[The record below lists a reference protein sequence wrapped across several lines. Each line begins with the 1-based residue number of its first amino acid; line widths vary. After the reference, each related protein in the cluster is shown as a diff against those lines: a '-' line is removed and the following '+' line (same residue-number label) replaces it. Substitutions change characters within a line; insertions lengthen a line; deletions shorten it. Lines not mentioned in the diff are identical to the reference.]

1 MKKQIF
7 RLMTALVMMA
17 AAVVSIGCE
26 PEPDPEPEPVTPN
39 FPKLVEKAVKSGET
53 VTLSINPNM
62 AWKVSIPSSAAQ
74 YFSLAD
80 AAGQLSMSG
89 EAGAQQIKI
98 QVADLD
104 EFDTDRV
111 CEVSLAMGGK
121 TEVIAKLTRM
131 KLARTVNIYVA
142 EYDAANVDFKTT
154 DEGAYVYGTTPVTS
168 LDFLWHNEQYMHRIV
183 VETNFKWA
191 IGGELPA
198 WLDPSV
204 TTGEEGRTEVF
215 VRTVK
220 EAYPF
225 TAENFE
231 MVIND
236 FTNESAPVEAGK
248 LKLSMP
254 ACEAMCEISIS
265 PVLTF
270 NAEGHYFN
278 ASADSYIE
286 TGAIATMTAPKGAEL
301 YKIVKNNGY
310 LYASS
315 PAADWITITWDE
327 EWDAAADNAGV
338 WSRKFFVTTTPNEGA
353 EREGMLVA
361 LPRTLASKISDP
373 DYDLFNADGTALKA
387 EYEQYVVSTVK
398 QEAPAEAENKGV
410 IYANDI
416 ETMHAFTADFA
427 ELSAGS
433 WPWQGAWASIP
444 NAYKLTYRSNDSGDD
459 LIFSKPFSRYEIYG
473 FDGSYS
479 SPYDLSTCWITLEES
494 AAHKE
499 LTNGY
504 KVRMRLG
511 DDPANGLY
519 PNTQKGPE
527 GELDEATIVFY
538 DENNVAYALIY
549 CVLNPNYMYVPEVSG
564 EVKFTDPALAESLGA
579 KLERVVEGDP
589 DFSAENAGMG
599 VLQYRLTHTSA
610 NCSQAT
616 LQMPTYAEPNV
627 FTYASWLTSEL
638 KDGVTMVTMS
648 PTENKAKSHITY
660 HSAGGAMVVYLY
672 CVFEKAATE

>member
-1 MKKQIF
+1 MKKQII
-7 RLMTALVMMA
+7 RLMTAMVMCA
-17 AAVVSIGCE
+17 AAVLSIGCE
-26 PEPDPEPEPVTPN
+26 PEPDPEPEVTPN
-39 FPKLVEKAVKSGET
+39 FPKLVEKVVKSGET

-62 AWKVSIPSSAAQ
+62 AWKVSIPSSSAQ

-80 AAGQLSMSG
+80 AAGQLSMTG

-98 QVADLD
+98 KVAELE

-111 CEVSLAMGGK
+111 CEVALTMNGK
-121 TEVIAKLTRM
+121 TQTIAKLTRM
-131 KLARTVNIYVA
+131 KLARTVNVYLA
-142 EYDAANVDFKTT
+142 QYDEANIDFKT
-154 DEGAYVYGTTPVTS
+154 DAEGAYVYGSTPVQT
-168 LDFLWHNEQYMHRIV
+168 LDFLWHNEQYMHRVV

-204 TTGEEGRTEVF
+204 TSGEAGRTEVF

-225 TAENFE
+225 AAESVE
-231 MVIND
+231 LKIND
-236 FTNESAPVEAGK
+236 FTNESAPVEVSK
-248 LKLSMP
+248 LKVNMP
-254 ACEAMCEISIS
+254 ACEAVCEVSIS
-265 PVLTF
+265 PALTF

-278 ASADSYIE
+278 ASNDTYLE
-286 TGAIATMTAPKGAEL
+286 MGAIATMTAPKGAEL

-315 PAADWITITWDE
+315 PAADWITIEWEE
-327 EWDAAADNAGV
+327 EWDAAADKAGV
-338 WSRKFFVTTTPNEGA
+338 WSRKFFVATTPNEGA

-361 LPRTLASKISDP
+361 LPRTLASKVSDP

-387 EYEQYVVSTVK
+387 EYEQYVVSTIK

-427 ELSAGS
+427 ELAAGA
-433 WPWQGAWASIP
+433 WPWQGAWAQIP

-473 FDGSYS
+473 FDGAYS
-479 SPYDLSTCWITLEES
+479 STYDLSTCWITIEKS
-494 AAHKE
+494 ASHKE

-511 DDPANGLY
+511 DDPANGLF
-519 PNTQKGPE
+519 PNTQAGFD
-527 GELDEATIVFY
+527 GENEATIVFY
-538 DENNVAYALIY
+538 DENNEAYALIY
-549 CVLNPNYMYVPEVSG
+549 CVLDPNYMYVPEVSG
-564 EVKFTDPALAESLGA
+564 EVKFADPTLAESLGA
-579 KLERVVEGDP
+579 KLEKVVEGDP
-589 DFSAENAGMG
+589 DFSAENNYMG
-599 VLQYRLTHTSA
+599 VLQYRLIHTSA
-610 NCSQAT
+610 MGAQA
-616 LQMPTYAEPNV
+616 LLLMPSYNQSFCYPSG
-627 FTYASWLTSEL
+627 SWLSTQQVE
-638 KDGVTMVTMS
+638 GGTQVIMT
-648 PTENKAKSHITY
+648 PEENYAKGHITF
-660 HSAGGAMVVYLY
+660 HAGNDVVVYLY
-672 CVFEKAATE
+672 CVFNYTE

>member
-1 MKKQIF
+1 MKKQII
-7 RLMTALVMMA
+7 RLMTAMVMCA
-17 AAVVSIGCE
+17 AAVLSIGCE
-26 PEPDPEPEPVTPN
+26 PEPDPEPEVTPN
-39 FPKLVEKAVKSGET
+39 FPKLVEKVVKSGET

-62 AWKVSIPSSAAQ
+62 AWKVSIPSSSAQ

-80 AAGQLSMSG
+80 AAGQLSMTG

-98 QVADLD
+98 KVAELD

-111 CEVSLAMGGK
+111 CEVALTMNGK
-121 TEVIAKLTRM
+121 TQTIAKLTRM
-131 KLARTVNIYVA
+131 KLARTVNVYLA
-142 EYDAANVDFKTT
+142 QYDEANIDFKT
-154 DEGAYVYGTTPVTS
+154 DAEGAYVYGSTPVQT
-168 LDFLWHNEQYMHRIV
+168 LDFLWHNEQYMHRV
-183 VETNFKWA
+183 VIETNFKWA

-204 TTGEEGRTEVF
+204 TSGEAGRTEVF

-225 TAENFE
+225 AAESVE
-231 MVIND
+231 LKIND
-236 FTNESAPVEAGK
+236 FTNESAPVEVSK
-248 LKLSMP
+248 LKVNMP
-254 ACEAMCEISIS
+254 ACEAVCEVSIS
-265 PVLTF
+265 PALTF

-278 ASADSYIE
+278 ASNDTYLE
-286 TGAIATMTAPKGAEL
+286 MGAIATMNAPKGAEL

-315 PAADWITITWDE
+315 PAADWITIEWEE
-327 EWDAAADNAGV
+327 EWDAAADKAGV
-338 WSRKFFVTTTPNEGA
+338 WSRKFFVSTTPNEGA

-361 LPRTLASKISDP
+361 LPRTLASKVSDP

-387 EYEQYVVSTVK
+387 EYEQYVVSTIK

-427 ELSAGS
+427 ELAAGA
-433 WPWQGAWASIP
+433 WPWQGAWAQIP

-473 FDGSYS
+473 FDGAYS
-479 SPYDLSTCWITLEES
+479 STYDLSTCWITIEKS
-494 AAHKE
+494 ASHKE

-519 PNTQKGPE
+519 PNTQAGYD
-527 GELDEATIVFY
+527 GENEATIVFY
-538 DENNVAYALIY
+538 DENNEAYALIY
-549 CVLNPNYMYVPEVSG
+549 CVLDPNYMYVPEVSG
-564 EVKFTDPALAESLGA
+564 EVKFADPALAESLGA
-579 KLERVVEGDP
+579 KLEKVVEGDP
-589 DFSAENAGMG
+589 DFSAENNYMG

-610 NCSQAT
+610 MGAQA
-616 LQMPTYAEPNV
+616 LLLMPSYNQSFCYPSG
-627 FTYASWLTSEL
+627 SWLSTQQVE
-638 KDGVTMVTMS
+638 GGTQVIMT
-648 PTENKAKSHITY
+648 PEENYAKGHITF
-660 HSAGGAMVVYLY
+660 HAGNDVVVYLY
-672 CVFEKAATE
+672 CVFNYTE

>member
-1 MKKQIF
+1 MKKQII
-7 RLMTALVMMA
+7 RLMTAMVMCA
-17 AAVVSIGCE
+17 AAVLSIGCE
-26 PEPDPEPEPVTPN
+26 PEPEPEPEVTPN
-39 FPKLVEKAVKSGET
+39 FPKLVEKVVKSGET

-62 AWKVSIPSSAAQ
+62 AWKVSIPSSSAQ

-80 AAGQLSMSG
+80 AAGQLSMTG

-98 QVADLD
+98 KVAELD

-111 CEVSLAMGGK
+111 CEVALTMNGK
-121 TEVIAKLTRM
+121 TQTIAKLTRM
-131 KLARTVNIYVA
+131 KLARTVNVYLA
-142 EYDAANVDFKTT
+142 QYDEANIDFKT
-154 DEGAYVYGTTPVTS
+154 DAEGAYVYGSTPVQT
-168 LDFLWHNEQYMHRIV
+168 LDFLWHNEQYMHRVV

-204 TTGEEGRTEVF
+204 TSGEAGRTEVF

-225 TAENFE
+225 AAESVE
-231 MVIND
+231 LKIND
-236 FTNESAPVEAGK
+236 FTNESAPVEVSK
-248 LKLSMP
+248 LKVNMP
-254 ACEAMCEISIS
+254 ACEAVCEVSIS
-265 PVLTF
+265 PALTF

-278 ASADSYIE
+278 ASNDTYLE
-286 TGAIATMTAPKGAEL
+286 MGAIATMNAPKGAEL

-315 PAADWITITWDE
+315 PAADWITIEWEE
-327 EWDAAADNAGV
+327 EWDAAADKAGV
-338 WSRKFFVTTTPNEGA
+338 WSRKFFVSTTPNEGA
-353 EREGMLVA
+353 VREGMLVA
-361 LPRTLASKISDP
+361 LPRTLASKVSDP

-387 EYEQYVVSTVK
+387 EYEQYVVSTIK

-427 ELSAGS
+427 ELAAGA
-433 WPWQGAWASIP
+433 WPWQNAWAQIP

-473 FDGSYS
+473 FDGAYS
-479 SPYDLSTCWITLEES
+479 STYDLSTCWITIEKS
-494 AAHKE
+494 ASHKE

-511 DDPANGLY
+511 DDPANGLF
-519 PNTQKGPE
+519 PNTQAGFD
-527 GELDEATIVFY
+527 GENEATIVFY
-538 DENNVAYALIY
+538 DENNEAYALIY
-549 CVLNPNYMYVPEVSG
+549 CVLDPNYMYVPEVSG
-564 EVKFTDPALAESLGA
+564 EVKFADPALAESLGA
-579 KLERVVEGDP
+579 KLEKVVEGDP
-589 DFSAENAGMG
+589 DFSAENNYMG

-610 NCSQAT
+610 MGAQA
-616 LQMPTYAEPNV
+616 LLLMPSYNQSFCYPSG
-627 FTYASWLTSEL
+627 SWLSTQQVE
-638 KDGVTMVTMS
+638 GGTQVIMS
-648 PTENKAKSHITY
+648 PEENYAKGHITF
-660 HSAGGAMVVYLY
+660 HAGNDVVVYLY
-672 CVFEKAATE
+672 CVFNYTE

>member
-1 MKKQIF
+1 MKKQII
-7 RLMTALVMMA
+7 RLMTAMVMCA
-17 AAVVSIGCE
+17 AAVLSIGCE
-26 PEPDPEPEPVTPN
+26 PEPDPEPEVTPN
-39 FPKLVEKAVKSGET
+39 FPKLVEKVVKSGET

-62 AWKVSIPSSAAQ
+62 AWKVSIPSSSAQ

-80 AAGQLSMSG
+80 AAGQLSMTG

-98 QVADLD
+98 KVAELD

-111 CEVSLAMGGK
+111 CEVALTMNGK
-121 TEVIAKLTRM
+121 TQTIAKLTRM
-131 KLARTVNIYVA
+131 KLARTVNVYLA
-142 EYDAANVDFKTT
+142 QYDEANIDFKT
-154 DEGAYVYGTTPVTS
+154 DAEGAYVYGSTPVQT
-168 LDFLWHNEQYMHRIV
+168 LDFLWHNEQYMHRVV

-204 TTGEEGRTEVF
+204 TSGEAGRTEVF

-225 TAENFE
+225 AAESVE
-231 MVIND
+231 LKIND
-236 FTNESAPVEAGK
+236 FTNESAPVEVSK
-248 LKLSMP
+248 LKVNMP
-254 ACEAMCEISIS
+254 ACEAVCEVSIS
-265 PVLTF
+265 PALTF

-278 ASADSYIE
+278 ASNDTYLE
-286 TGAIATMTAPKGAEL
+286 MGAIATMNAPKGAEL

-315 PAADWITITWDE
+315 PAADWITIEWEE
-327 EWDAAADNAGV
+327 EWDAAADKAGV
-338 WSRKFFVTTTPNEGA
+338 WSRKFFVSTTPNEGA

-361 LPRTLASKISDP
+361 LPRTLASKVSDP

-387 EYEQYVVSTVK
+387 EYEQYVVSTIK

-427 ELSAGS
+427 ELAAGA

-473 FDGSYS
+473 FDGAYS
-479 SPYDLSTCWITLEES
+479 STYDLSTCWITIEKS
-494 AAHKE
+494 ASHKE
-499 LTNGY
+499 LPNGY

-519 PNTQKGPE
+519 PNTQAGFD
-527 GELDEATIVFY
+527 GENEATIVFY
-538 DENNVAYALIY
+538 DENNEAYALIY
-549 CVLNPNYMYVPEVSG
+549 CVLDPNYMYVPEVSG
-564 EVKFTDPALAESLGA
+564 EVKFADPALAESLGA
-579 KLERVVEGDP
+579 KLEKVVEGDP
-589 DFSAENAGMG
+589 DFSAENNYMG

-610 NCSQAT
+610 MGAQA
-616 LQMPTYAEPNV
+616 LLLMPSYNQSFCYPSG
-627 FTYASWLTSEL
+627 SWLSTQQVE
-638 KDGVTMVTMS
+638 GGTQVIMT
-648 PTENKAKSHITY
+648 PEENYAKGHITF
-660 HSAGGAMVVYLY
+660 HAGNDVVVYLY
-672 CVFEKAATE
+672 CVFNYTE

>member
-1 MKKQIF
+1 MKKQII
-7 RLMTALVMMA
+7 RLMTAMVMCA
-17 AAVVSIGCE
+17 AAVLSIGCE
-26 PEPDPEPEPVTPN
+26 PEPDPEPEVTPN
-39 FPKLVEKAVKSGET
+39 FPKLVEKVVKSGET

-62 AWKVSIPSSAAQ
+62 AWKVSIPSSSAQ

-80 AAGQLSMSG
+80 AAGQLSMTG

-98 QVADLD
+98 KVAELD

-111 CEVSLAMGGK
+111 CEVALTMNGK
-121 TEVIAKLTRM
+121 TQTIAKLTRM
-131 KLARTVNIYVA
+131 KLARTVNVYLA
-142 EYDAANVDFKTT
+142 QYDEANIDFKT
-154 DEGAYVYGTTPVTS
+154 DAEGAYVYGSTPVQT
-168 LDFLWHNEQYMHRIV
+168 LDFLWHNEQYMHRVV

-204 TTGEEGRTEVF
+204 TSGEAGRTEVF

-225 TAENFE
+225 AAESVE
-231 MVIND
+231 LKIND
-236 FTNESAPVEAGK
+236 FTNESAPVEVSK
-248 LKLSMP
+248 LKVNMP
-254 ACEAMCEISIS
+254 ACEAVCEVSIS
-265 PVLTF
+265 PALTF

-278 ASADSYIE
+278 ASNDTYLE
-286 TGAIATMTAPKGAEL
+286 MGAIATMTAPKGAEL

-315 PAADWITITWDE
+315 PASDWINIEWEE
-327 EWDAAADNAGV
+327 EWDAAADKAGV
-338 WSRKFFVTTTPNEGA
+338 WSRKFFVSTTPNEGP

-361 LPRTLASKISDP
+361 LPRTLASNVSDP

-387 EYEQYVVSTVK
+387 EYEQYVVSTIK

-427 ELSAGS
+427 ELAAGA
-433 WPWQGAWASIP
+433 WPWQNAWAKIP

-459 LIFSKPFSRYEIYG
+459 LIISKPFSRYEIYG

-479 SPYDLSTCWITLEES
+479 SPYDQSTCWITLEKS
-494 AAHKE
+494 AEYKE

-511 DDPANGLY
+511 DDAENGLY
-519 PNTQKGPE
+519 PNTQAGPD
-527 GELDEATIVFY
+527 GENEATIVFY

-549 CVLNPNYMYVPEVSG
+549 CVLDPNYMYVPEVSG
-564 EVKFTDPALAESLGA
+564 EVKFADPAAAESYGA
-579 KLERVVEGDP
+579 KLEKIVEGDP
-589 DFSAENAGMG
+589 DFSAENNYMG
-599 VLQYRLTHTSA
+599 ILQYRLTHTSA
-610 NCSQAT
+610 MGAQA
-616 LQMPTYAEPNV
+616 LLLMPSYTMSFCYPSE
-627 FTYASWLTSEL
+627 SWLSTQVV
-638 KDGVTMVTMS
+638 DGATQVVMT
-648 PTENKAKSHITY
+648 PDEDQAKGHITF
-660 HSAGGAMVVYLY
+660 HAGNDVVVYLY
-672 CVFEKAATE
+672 CVFNYTE

>member
-1 MKKQIF
+1 MKKQII
-7 RLMTALVMMA
+7 RLMTAMVMCA
-17 AAVVSIGCE
+17 AAVLSIGCE
-26 PEPDPEPEPVTPN
+26 PEPDPEPEVTPN
-39 FPKLVEKAVKSGET
+39 FPKLVEKVVKSGET

-62 AWKVSIPSSAAQ
+62 AWKVSIPSSSAQ

-80 AAGQLSMSG
+80 AAGQLSMTG

-98 QVADLD
+98 KVADQD

-111 CEVSLAMGGK
+111 CEVSLTMDGK
-121 TEVIAKLTRM
+121 TQTIAKLTRM
-131 KLARTVNIYVA
+131 KLARTVNVYLA
-142 EYDAANVDFKTT
+142 QYDEANIDFKT
-154 DEGAYVYGTTPVTS
+154 DAEGAYVYGSTPVQT
-168 LDFLWHNEQYMHRIV
+168 LDFLWHNEQYMHRVV

-204 TTGEEGRTEVF
+204 TSGEAGRTEVF

-225 TAENFE
+225 AAESVE
-231 MVIND
+231 LKIND
-236 FTNESAPVEAGK
+236 FTNESAPVEVSK
-248 LKLSMP
+248 LKVNMP
-254 ACEAMCEISIS
+254 ACEAVCEVSIS
-265 PVLTF
+265 PALTF

-278 ASADSYIE
+278 ASNDTYLE
-286 TGAIATMTAPKGAEL
+286 MGAIATMTAPKGAEL
-301 YKIVKNNGY
+301 YKIAKNNGY

-315 PAADWITITWDE
+315 PAADWITIEWEE
-327 EWDAAADNAGV
+327 EWDAAADKAGV
-338 WSRKFFVTTTPNEGA
+338 WSRKFFVATTPNEGA

-361 LPRTLASKISDP
+361 LPRTLASKVSDP

-387 EYEQYVVSTVK
+387 EYEQYVVSTIK

-427 ELSAGS
+427 ELAAGA
-433 WPWQGAWASIP
+433 WPWQNAWASIP

-473 FDGSYS
+473 LNGAS
-479 SPYDLSTCWITLEES
+479 SSTYDLSTCWITIEKS
-494 AAHKE
+494 ASHKE

-511 DDPANGLY
+511 DDPANGLF
-519 PNTQKGPE
+519 PNTQAGSD
-527 GELDEATIVFY
+527 GENEATIVFY
-538 DENNVAYALIY
+538 DENNEAYALIY
-549 CVLNPNYMYVPEVSG
+549 CVLDPNYMYVPEVSG
-564 EVKFTDPALAESLGA
+564 EVKFADPALAESLGA
-579 KLERVVEGDP
+579 KLEKIVEGDP
-589 DFSAENAGMG
+589 DFSAENNYMG

-610 NCSQAT
+610 MGAQA
-616 LQMPTYAEPNV
+616 LLLMPSYNQSFCYPSG
-627 FTYASWLTSEL
+627 SWLSTQQVE
-638 KDGVTMVTMS
+638 GGTQVIMT
-648 PTENKAKSHITY
+648 PEENYAKGHITF
-660 HSAGGAMVVYLY
+660 HAGNDVVVYLY
-672 CVFEKAATE
+672 CVFNYTE

>member
-1 MKKQIF
+1 MKKQII
-7 RLMTALVMMA
+7 RLMTAMVMCA
-17 AAVVSIGCE
+17 AAVLSIGCE
-26 PEPDPEPEPVTPN
+26 PEPEPEPEVTPN
-39 FPKLVEKAVKSGET
+39 FPKLVEKVVKSGET

-62 AWKVSIPSSAAQ
+62 AWKVSIPSSSAQ

-80 AAGQLSMSG
+80 AAGQLSMTG

-98 QVADLD
+98 KVAELD

-111 CEVSLAMGGK
+111 CEVALTMNGK
-121 TEVIAKLTRM
+121 TQTIAKLTRM
-131 KLARTVNIYVA
+131 KLARTVNVYLA
-142 EYDAANVDFKTT
+142 QYDEANIDFKT
-154 DEGAYVYGTTPVTS
+154 DAEGAYVYGSTPVQT
-168 LDFLWHNEQYMHRIV
+168 LDFLWHNEQYMHRVV

-204 TTGEEGRTEVF
+204 TSGEAGRTEVF

-225 TAENFE
+225 AAESVE
-231 MVIND
+231 LKIND
-236 FTNESAPVEAGK
+236 FTNESAPVEVSK
-248 LKLSMP
+248 LKVNMP
-254 ACEAMCEISIS
+254 ACEAVCEVSIS
-265 PVLTF
+265 PALTF

-278 ASADSYIE
+278 ASNDTYLE
-286 TGAIATMTAPKGAEL
+286 MGAIATMNAPKGAEL

-315 PAADWITITWDE
+315 PAADWITIEWEE
-327 EWDAAADNAGV
+327 EWDAAADKAGV
-338 WSRKFFVTTTPNEGA
+338 WSRKFFVSTTPNEGA

-361 LPRTLASKISDP
+361 LPRTLASNVSDP

-387 EYEQYVVSTVK
+387 EYEQYVVSTIK

-427 ELSAGS
+427 ELAAGA
-433 WPWQGAWASIP
+433 WPWQGAWAQIP

-473 FDGSYS
+473 FDGAYS
-479 SPYDLSTCWITLEES
+479 STYDLSTCWITIEKS
-494 AAHKE
+494 ASHKE

-519 PNTQKGPE
+519 PNTQAGFD
-527 GELDEATIVFY
+527 GENEATIVFY
-538 DENNVAYALIY
+538 DENNEAYALIY
-549 CVLNPNYMYVPEVSG
+549 CVLDPNYMYVPEVSG
-564 EVKFTDPALAESLGA
+564 EVKFADPALAESLGA
-579 KLERVVEGDP
+579 KLEKVVEGDP
-589 DFSAENAGMG
+589 DFSAENNYMG

-610 NCSQAT
+610 MGAQA
-616 LQMPTYAEPNV
+616 LLLMPSYNQSFCYPSG
-627 FTYASWLTSEL
+627 SWLSTQQVE
-638 KDGVTMVTMS
+638 GGTQVIMT
-648 PTENKAKSHITY
+648 PEENYAKGHITF
-660 HSAGGAMVVYLY
+660 HAGNDVVVYLY
-672 CVFEKAATE
+672 CVFNYTE

>member
-1 MKKQIF
+1 MKKQII
-7 RLMTALVMMA
+7 RLMTAMVMCA
-17 AAVVSIGCE
+17 AAVLSIGCE
-26 PEPDPEPEPVTPN
+26 PEPDPEPEVTPN
-39 FPKLVEKAVKSGET
+39 FPKLVEKVVKSGET

-62 AWKVSIPSSAAQ
+62 AWKVSIPSSSAQ

-80 AAGQLSMSG
+80 AAGQLSMTG

-98 QVADLD
+98 KVAELD

-111 CEVSLAMGGK
+111 CEVALTMNGK
-121 TEVIAKLTRM
+121 TQTIAKLTRM
-131 KLARTVNIYVA
+131 KLARTVNVYLA
-142 EYDAANVDFKTT
+142 QYDEANIDFKT
-154 DEGAYVYGTTPVTS
+154 DAEGAYVYGSTS
-168 LDFLWHNEQYMHRIV
+168 VQTLDFLWHNEQYMHRVV

-204 TTGEEGRTEVF
+204 TSGEAGRTEVF

-225 TAENFE
+225 AAESVE
-231 MVIND
+231 LKIND
-236 FTNESAPVEAGK
+236 FTNESAPVEVSK
-248 LKLSMP
+248 LKVNMP
-254 ACEAMCEISIS
+254 ACEAVCEVSIS
-265 PVLTF
+265 PALTF

-278 ASADSYIE
+278 ASNDTYLE
-286 TGAIATMTAPKGAEL
+286 MGAIATMTAPKGAEL

-315 PAADWITITWDE
+315 PAADWITIEWEE
-327 EWDAAADNAGV
+327 EWDAAADKAGV
-338 WSRKFFVTTTPNEGA
+338 WSRKFFVSTTPNEGA

-361 LPRTLASKISDP
+361 LPRTLASKVSDP

-387 EYEQYVVSTVK
+387 EYEQYVVSTIK

-427 ELSAGS
+427 ELAAGA
-433 WPWQGAWASIP
+433 WPWQNAWAQIP

-473 FDGSYS
+473 FDGAS
-479 SPYDLSTCWITLEES
+479 SSTYDLSTCWITIEES
-494 AAHKE
+494 ASHKE

-511 DDPANGLY
+511 DDPANGLF
-519 PNTQKGPE
+519 PNTQAGFD
-527 GELDEATIVFY
+527 GENEATIVFY
-538 DENNVAYALIY
+538 DENDEAYALIY
-549 CVLNPNYMYVPEVSG
+549 CVLDPNYMYVPEVTG
-564 EVKFTDPALAESLGA
+564 EVKFADPALAESLGA
-579 KLERVVEGDP
+579 KLEKVVEGDP
-589 DFSAENAGMG
+589 DFSAENNYMG

-610 NCSQAT
+610 MSAQA
-616 LQMPTYAEPNV
+616 LLLMPSYNQSFCYPSG
-627 FTYASWLTSEL
+627 SWLSTQQVE
-638 KDGVTMVTMS
+638 GGTQVIMT
-648 PTENKAKSHITY
+648 PEENYAKGHITF
-660 HSAGGAMVVYLY
+660 HAGNDVVVYLY
-672 CVFEKAATE
+672 CVFNYTE

>member
-1 MKKQIF
+1 MKKQII
-7 RLMTALVMMA
+7 RLMTAMVMCA
-17 AAVVSIGCE
+17 AAVLSIGCE
-26 PEPDPEPEPVTPN
+26 PEPDPEPEVTPN
-39 FPKLVEKAVKSGET
+39 FPKLVEKVVKSGET

-62 AWKVSIPSSAAQ
+62 AWKVSIPSSSAQ

-80 AAGQLSMSG
+80 AAGQLSMTG

-98 QVADLD
+98 KVAELD

-111 CEVSLAMGGK
+111 CEVALTMNGK
-121 TEVIAKLTRM
+121 TQTIAKLTRM
-131 KLARTVNIYVA
+131 KLARTVNVYLA
-142 EYDAANVDFKTT
+142 QYDEANIDFKT
-154 DEGAYVYGTTPVTS
+154 DAEGAYVYGSTPVQT
-168 LDFLWHNEQYMHRIV
+168 LDFLWHNEQYMHRVV

-204 TTGEEGRTEVF
+204 TSGEAGRTEVF

-225 TAENFE
+225 AAESVE
-231 MVIND
+231 LKIND
-236 FTNESAPVEAGK
+236 FTNESAPVEVSK
-248 LKLSMP
+248 LKVNMP
-254 ACEAMCEISIS
+254 ACEAVCEVSIS
-265 PVLTF
+265 PALTF

-278 ASADSYIE
+278 ASNDTYLE
-286 TGAIATMTAPKGAEL
+286 MGAIATMNAPKGAEL

-315 PAADWITITWDE
+315 PAADWITIEWEE
-327 EWDAAADNAGV
+327 EWDAAADKAGV
-338 WSRKFFVTTTPNEGA
+338 WSRKFFVSTTPNEGA

-361 LPRTLASKISDP
+361 LPRTLASKVSDP

-387 EYEQYVVSTVK
+387 EYEQYVVSTIK

-427 ELSAGS
+427 ELAAGA
-433 WPWQGAWASIP
+433 WPWQNAWAQIP

-473 FDGSYS
+473 FDGAYS
-479 SPYDLSTCWITLEES
+479 STYDLSTCWITIEKS
-494 AAHKE
+494 ASHKE

-511 DDPANGLY
+511 DDAENGLY
-519 PNTQKGPE
+519 PNTQAGPD
-527 GELDEATIVFY
+527 GENEATIVFY

-549 CVLNPNYMYVPEVSG
+549 CVLDPNYMYVPEVSG
-564 EVKFTDPALAESLGA
+564 EVKFADPALAESLGA
-579 KLERVVEGDP
+579 KLEKVVEGDP
-589 DFSAENAGMG
+589 DFSAENNYMG

-610 NCSQAT
+610 MGAQA
-616 LQMPTYAEPNV
+616 LLLMPSYNQSFCYPSG
-627 FTYASWLTSEL
+627 SWLSTQQVE
-638 KDGVTMVTMS
+638 GGTQVIMS
-648 PTENKAKSHITY
+648 PEENYAKGHITF
-660 HSAGGAMVVYLY
+660 HAGNDVVVYLY
-672 CVFEKAATE
+672 CVFNYTE

>member
-1 MKKQIF
+1 MKKQII
-7 RLMTALVMMA
+7 RLMTAMVMCA
-17 AAVVSIGCE
+17 AAVLSIGCE
-26 PEPDPEPEPVTPN
+26 PEPEPEVTPN
-39 FPKLVEKAVKSGET
+39 FPKLVEKVVKSGET

-62 AWKVSIPSSAAQ
+62 AWKVSIPSSSAQ

-80 AAGQLSMSG
+80 AAGQLSMTG

-98 QVADLD
+98 KVAELD

-111 CEVSLAMGGK
+111 CEVALTMNGK
-121 TEVIAKLTRM
+121 TQTIAKLTRM
-131 KLARTVNIYVA
+131 KLARTVNVYLA
-142 EYDAANVDFKTT
+142 QYDEANIDFKT
-154 DEGAYVYGTTPVTS
+154 DAEGAYVYGSTPVQT
-168 LDFLWHNEQYMHRIV
+168 LDFLWHNEQYMHRVV

-204 TTGEEGRTEVF
+204 TSGEAGRTEVF

-225 TAENFE
+225 AAESVE
-231 MVIND
+231 LKIND
-236 FTNESAPVEAGK
+236 FTNESAPVEVSK
-248 LKLSMP
+248 LKVNMP
-254 ACEAMCEISIS
+254 ACEAVCEVSIS
-265 PVLTF
+265 PALTF

-278 ASADSYIE
+278 ASNDTYLE
-286 TGAIATMTAPKGAEL
+286 MGAIATMTAPKGAEL

-315 PAADWITITWDE
+315 PAADWISIEWEE
-327 EWDAAADNAGV
+327 EWDAAADKAGV
-338 WSRKFFVTTTPNEGA
+338 WSRKFFVSTTPNEGA
-353 EREGMLVA
+353 VREGMLVA
-361 LPRTLASKISDP
+361 LPRTLASKVSDP

-387 EYEQYVVSTVK
+387 EYEQYVVSTIK

-427 ELSAGS
+427 ELAAGA
-433 WPWQGAWASIP
+433 WPWQNAWAQIP

-473 FDGSYS
+473 FDGVYGST
-479 SPYDLSTCWITLEES
+479 YDLSTCWITIEKS
-494 AAHKE
+494 ASHKE

-519 PNTQKGPE
+519 PNTQAGFD
-527 GELDEATIVFY
+527 GENEATIVFY
-538 DENNVAYALIY
+538 DENNEAYALIY
-549 CVLNPNYMYVPEVSG
+549 CVLDPNYMYVPEVSG
-564 EVKFTDPALAESLGA
+564 EVKFADPALAESLGA
-579 KLERVVEGDP
+579 KLEKVVEGDP
-589 DFSAENAGMG
+589 DFSAENNYMG

-610 NCSQAT
+610 MGAQA
-616 LQMPTYAEPNV
+616 LLLMPSYNQSFCYPSG
-627 FTYASWLTSEL
+627 SWLSTQQVE
-638 KDGVTMVTMS
+638 GGTQVIMT
-648 PTENKAKSHITY
+648 PEENYAKGHITF
-660 HSAGGAMVVYLY
+660 HAGNDVVVYLY
-672 CVFEKAATE
+672 CVFNYTE

>member
-1 MKKQIF
+1 MKKQII
-7 RLMTALVMMA
+7 RLMTAMVMCA
-17 AAVVSIGCE
+17 AAVLSIGCE
-26 PEPDPEPEPVTPN
+26 PEPDPEPEVTPN
-39 FPKLVEKAVKSGET
+39 FPKLVEKVVKSGET

-62 AWKVSIPSSAAQ
+62 AWKVSIPSSSAQ

-80 AAGQLSMSG
+80 AAGQLSMTG

-98 QVADLD
+98 KVAELD

-111 CEVSLAMGGK
+111 CEVALTMNGK
-121 TEVIAKLTRM
+121 TQTIAKLTRM
-131 KLARTVNIYVA
+131 KLARTVNVYLA
-142 EYDAANVDFKTT
+142 QYDEANIDFKT
-154 DEGAYVYGTTPVTS
+154 DAEGAYVYGSTPVQT
-168 LDFLWHNEQYMHRIV
+168 LDFLWHNEQYMHRVV

-204 TTGEEGRTEVF
+204 TSGEAGRTEVF

-225 TAENFE
+225 AAESVE
-231 MVIND
+231 LKIND
-236 FTNESAPVEAGK
+236 FTNESAPVEVSK
-248 LKLSMP
+248 LKVNMP
-254 ACEAMCEISIS
+254 ACEAVCEVSIS
-265 PVLTF
+265 PALTF

-278 ASADSYIE
+278 ASNDTYLE
-286 TGAIATMTAPKGAEL
+286 MGAIATMTAPKGAEL

-315 PAADWITITWDE
+315 PAADWITIEWEE
-327 EWDAAADNAGV
+327 EWDAAADKAGV
-338 WSRKFFVTTTPNEGA
+338 WSRKFFVSTTPNEGA

-361 LPRTLASKISDP
+361 LPRTLASKVSDP

-387 EYEQYVVSTVK
+387 EYEQYVVSTIK

-427 ELSAGS
+427 ELAAGA
-433 WPWQGAWASIP
+433 WPWQGAWAQIP

-479 SPYDLSTCWITLEES
+479 SPYDQSTCWITIEKS
-494 AAHKE
+494 ASHKE

-519 PNTQKGPE
+519 PNTQAGFD
-527 GELDEATIVFY
+527 GENEATIVFY
-538 DENNVAYALIY
+538 DENNEAYALIY
-549 CVLNPNYMYVPEVSG
+549 CVLDPNYMYVPEVSG
-564 EVKFTDPALAESLGA
+564 EVKFADPALAESLGA
-579 KLERVVEGDP
+579 KLEKVVEGDP
-589 DFSAENAGMG
+589 DFSAENNYMG

-610 NCSQAT
+610 MGAQA
-616 LQMPTYAEPNV
+616 LLLMPSYNQSFCYPSG
-627 FTYASWLTSEL
+627 SWLSTQQVE
-638 KDGVTMVTMS
+638 GGTQVIMT
-648 PTENKAKSHITY
+648 PEENYAKGHITF
-660 HSAGGAMVVYLY
+660 HAGNDVVVYLY
-672 CVFEKAATE
+672 CVFNYTE

>member
-1 MKKQIF
+1 MKKQII
-7 RLMTALVMMA
+7 RLMTAMVMCA
-17 AAVVSIGCE
+17 AAVLSIGCE
-26 PEPDPEPEPVTPN
+26 PEPDPEPEVTPN
-39 FPKLVEKAVKSGET
+39 FPKLVEKVVKSGET

-62 AWKVSIPSSAAQ
+62 AWKVSIPSSSAQ

-80 AAGQLSMSG
+80 AAGQLSMTG

-98 QVADLD
+98 KVAELD

-111 CEVSLAMGGK
+111 CEVALTMNGK
-121 TEVIAKLTRM
+121 TQTIAKLTRM
-131 KLARTVNIYVA
+131 KLARTVNVYLA
-142 EYDAANVDFKTT
+142 QYDEANIDFKT
-154 DEGAYVYGTTPVTS
+154 DAEGAYVYGSTPVQT
-168 LDFLWHNEQYMHRIV
+168 LDFLWHNEQYMHRVV

-204 TTGEEGRTEVF
+204 TSGEAGRTEVF

-225 TAENFE
+225 AAESVE
-231 MVIND
+231 LKIND
-236 FTNESAPVEAGK
+236 FTNESAPVEVSK
-248 LKLSMP
+248 LKVNMP
-254 ACEAMCEISIS
+254 ACEAVCEVSIS
-265 PVLTF
+265 PALTF

-278 ASADSYIE
+278 ASNDTYLE
-286 TGAIATMTAPKGAEL
+286 MGAIATMTAPKGAEL
-301 YKIVKNNGY
+301 YKIAKNNGY

-315 PAADWITITWDE
+315 PAADWITIEWEE
-327 EWDAAADNAGV
+327 EWDAAADKAGV
-338 WSRKFFVTTTPNEGA
+338 WSRKFFVSTTPNEGA

-361 LPRTLASKISDP
+361 LPRTLASKVSDP

-387 EYEQYVVSTVK
+387 EYEQYVVSSIK

-427 ELSAGS
+427 ELAAGA
-433 WPWQGAWASIP
+433 WPWQNAWAQIP

-473 FDGSYS
+473 FDGAYS
-479 SPYDLSTCWITLEES
+479 STYDLSTCWITIEKS
-494 AAHKE
+494 ASHKE

-511 DDPANGLY
+511 DDPANGLF
-519 PNTQKGPE
+519 PNTQAGFD
-527 GELDEATIVFY
+527 GENEATIVFY
-538 DENNVAYALIY
+538 DENNEAYALIY
-549 CVLNPNYMYVPEVSG
+549 CVLDPNYMYVPEVSG
-564 EVKFTDPALAESLGA
+564 EVKFADPALAESLGA
-579 KLERVVEGDP
+579 KLEKVVEGDP
-589 DFSAENAGMG
+589 DFSAENNYMG

-610 NCSQAT
+610 MGAQA
-616 LQMPTYAEPNV
+616 LLLMPSYNQSFCYPSG
-627 FTYASWLTSEL
+627 SWLSTQQVE
-638 KDGVTMVTMS
+638 GGTQVIMT
-648 PTENKAKSHITY
+648 PEENYAKGHITF
-660 HSAGGAMVVYLY
+660 HAGNDVVVYLY
-672 CVFEKAATE
+672 CVFNYTE

>member
-7 RLMTALVMMA
+7 RLLTAMVMCA
-17 AAVVSIGCE
+17 AAVLSIGCE
-26 PEPDPEPEPVTPN
+26 PEPDPEPEITPN
-39 FPKLVEKAVKSGET
+39 FPKLVEKVVKSGET

-74 YFSLAD
+74 YFSLVD
-80 AAGQLSMSG
+80 AAGQLSMTG

-98 QVADLD
+98 KVAEQD

-111 CEVSLAMGGK
+111 CEVSLSMGGK
-121 TEVIAKLTRM
+121 SEVIAKLTRM

-225 TAENFE
+225 AAESVE
-231 MVIND
+231 LVIND
-236 FTNESAPVEAGK
+236 FTNESTPVAAGK

-254 ACEAMCEISIS
+254 ACEAVCEVSIS
-265 PVLTF
+265 PALTF

-278 ASADSYIE
+278 ASNDTYLE
-286 TGAIATMTAPKGAEL
+286 MGAIATMTAPKGAEL

-315 PAADWITITWDE
+315 PAADWITITWEE
-327 EWDAAADNAGV
+327 EWDAAADKAGV
-338 WSRKFFVTTTPNEGA
+338 WSRKFFVATTQNEGA

-361 LPRTLASKISDP
+361 LPRTLASKVSDP

-387 EYEQYVVSTVK
+387 EYEQYVVSTIK

-459 LIFSKPFSRYEIYG
+459 LIISKPFSRYEIYG

-479 SPYDLSTCWITLEES
+479 SPYDQSTCWITLEKS
-494 AAHKE
+494 AEYKE

-511 DDPANGLY
+511 DDAENGLY
-519 PNTQKGPE
+519 PNTQAGPD
-527 GELDEATIVFY
+527 GENEATIVFY

-549 CVLNPNYMYVPEVSG
+549 CVLDPNYMYVPEVSG
-564 EVKFTDPALAESLGA
+564 EVKFADPAAAESYGA
-579 KLERVVEGDP
+579 KLEKIVEGDP
-589 DFSAENAGMG
+589 DFSAENNYMG
-599 VLQYRLTHTSA
+599 ILQYRLTHTSA
-610 NCSQAT
+610 MGAQA
-616 LQMPTYAEPNV
+616 LLLMPSYTMAFCYPSE
-627 FTYASWLTSEL
+627 SWLSTQVV
-638 KDGVTMVTMS
+638 DGATQVVMT
-648 PTENKAKSHITY
+648 PDEDQAKGHITF
-660 HSAGGAMVVYLY
+660 HAAGGSVVVDLI
-672 CVFEKAATE
+672 CVFNYTE

>member
-1 MKKQIF
+1 MKKQII
-7 RLMTALVMMA
+7 RLMTAMVMCA
-17 AAVVSIGCE
+17 AAVLSIGCE
-26 PEPDPEPEPVTPN
+26 PEPDPEPEVTPN
-39 FPKLVEKAVKSGET
+39 FPKLVEKVVKSGET

-62 AWKVSIPSSAAQ
+62 AWKVSIPSSSAQ

-80 AAGQLSMSG
+80 AAGQLSMTG

-98 QVADLD
+98 KVAELD

-111 CEVSLAMGGK
+111 CEVALTMNGK
-121 TEVIAKLTRM
+121 TQTIAKLTRM
-131 KLARTVNIYVA
+131 KLARTVNVYLA
-142 EYDAANVDFKTT
+142 QYDEANIDFKT
-154 DEGAYVYGTTPVTS
+154 DAEGAYVYGSTPVQT
-168 LDFLWHNEQYMHRIV
+168 LDFLWHNEQYMHRVV

-204 TTGEEGRTEVF
+204 TSGEAGRTEVF
-215 VRTVK
+215 VRTIK

-225 TAENFE
+225 AAESVE
-231 MVIND
+231 LKIND
-236 FTNESAPVEAGK
+236 FTNESAPVEVSK
-248 LKLSMP
+248 LKVNMP
-254 ACEAMCEISIS
+254 ACEAVCEVSIS
-265 PVLTF
+265 PALTF

-278 ASADSYIE
+278 PSNDTYLE
-286 TGAIATMTAPKGAEL
+286 MGAIATMTAPKGAEL

-315 PAADWITITWDE
+315 PAADWITIEWEE
-327 EWDAAADNAGV
+327 EWDAAADKAGV
-338 WSRKFFVTTTPNEGA
+338 WSRKFFVSTTPNEGA

-361 LPRTLASKISDP
+361 LPRTLASKVSDP

-387 EYEQYVVSTVK
+387 EYEQYVVSTIK

-427 ELSAGS
+427 ELAAGA
-433 WPWQGAWASIP
+433 WPWQGAWAQIP

-473 FDGSYS
+473 FDGAYS
-479 SPYDLSTCWITLEES
+479 STYDLSTCWITIEKS
-494 AAHKE
+494 ASHKE

-511 DDPANGLY
+511 DDPANGLF
-519 PNTQKGPE
+519 PNTQAGFD
-527 GELDEATIVFY
+527 GENEATIVFY
-538 DENNVAYALIY
+538 DENNEAYALIY
-549 CVLNPNYMYVPEVSG
+549 CVLDPNYMYVPEVSG
-564 EVKFTDPALAESLGA
+564 EVKFADPALAESLGA
-579 KLERVVEGDP
+579 KLEKVVEGDP
-589 DFSAENAGMG
+589 DFSAENNYMG

-610 NCSQAT
+610 MGAQA
-616 LQMPTYAEPNV
+616 LLLMPSYNQSFCYPSG
-627 FTYASWLTSEL
+627 SWLSTQQVE
-638 KDGVTMVTMS
+638 GGTQVIMT
-648 PTENKAKSHITY
+648 PEENYAKGHITF
-660 HSAGGAMVVYLY
+660 HAGNDVVVYLY
-672 CVFEKAATE
+672 CVFNYTE

>member
-1 MKKQIF
+1 MKKQII
-7 RLMTALVMMA
+7 RLMTAMVMCA
-17 AAVVSIGCE
+17 AAVLSIGCE
-26 PEPDPEPEPVTPN
+26 PEPDPEPEVTPN
-39 FPKLVEKAVKSGET
+39 FPKLVEKVVKSGET

-62 AWKVSIPSSAAQ
+62 AWKVSIPSSSAQ

-80 AAGQLSMSG
+80 AAGQLSMTG

-98 QVADLD
+98 KVAELD

-111 CEVSLAMGGK
+111 CEVALTMNGK
-121 TEVIAKLTRM
+121 TQTIAKLTRM
-131 KLARTVNIYVA
+131 KLARTVNVYLA
-142 EYDAANVDFKTT
+142 QYDEANIDFKT
-154 DEGAYVYGTTPVTS
+154 DAEGAYVYGSTPVQT
-168 LDFLWHNEQYMHRIV
+168 LDFLWHNEQYMHRVV

-204 TTGEEGRTEVF
+204 TSGEAGRTEVF

-225 TAENFE
+225 AAESVE
-231 MVIND
+231 LKIND
-236 FTNESAPVEAGK
+236 FTNESAPVEVSK
-248 LKLSMP
+248 LKVNMP
-254 ACEAMCEISIS
+254 ACEAVCEVSIS
-265 PVLTF
+265 PALTF

-278 ASADSYIE
+278 ASNDTYLE
-286 TGAIATMTAPKGAEL
+286 MGAIATMNAPKGAEL

-315 PAADWITITWDE
+315 PAADWITIEWEE
-327 EWDAAADNAGV
+327 EWDAAADKAGV
-338 WSRKFFVTTTPNEGA
+338 WSRKFFVSTTPNEGA

-361 LPRTLASKISDP
+361 LPRTLASKVSDP

-387 EYEQYVVSTVK
+387 EYEQYVVSTIK

-427 ELSAGS
+427 ELAAGA
-433 WPWQGAWASIP
+433 WPWQNAWAQIP

-473 FDGSYS
+473 FDGAYS
-479 SPYDLSTCWITLEES
+479 STYDLSTCWITIEKS
-494 AAHKE
+494 ASHKE

-519 PNTQKGPE
+519 PNTQAGFD
-527 GELDEATIVFY
+527 GENEATIVFY
-538 DENNVAYALIY
+538 DENNEAYALIY
-549 CVLNPNYMYVPEVSG
+549 CVLDPNYMYVPEVSG
-564 EVKFTDPALAESLGA
+564 EVKFADPALAESLGA
-579 KLERVVEGDP
+579 KLEKVVEGDP
-589 DFSAENAGMG
+589 DFSAENNYMG

-610 NCSQAT
+610 MGAQA
-616 LQMPTYAEPNV
+616 LLLMPSYNQSFCYPSG
-627 FTYASWLTSEL
+627 SWLSTQQVE
-638 KDGVTMVTMS
+638 GGTQVIMT
-648 PTENKAKSHITY
+648 PEENYAKGHITF
-660 HSAGGAMVVYLY
+660 HAGNDVVVYLY
-672 CVFEKAATE
+672 CVFNYTE

>member
-1 MKKQIF
+1 MKKQII
-7 RLMTALVMMA
+7 RLMTAMVMCA
-17 AAVVSIGCE
+17 AAVLSIGCE
-26 PEPDPEPEPVTPN
+26 PEPDPEPEVTPN
-39 FPKLVEKAVKSGET
+39 FPKLVEKVVKSGET

-62 AWKVSIPSSAAQ
+62 AWKVSIPSSSAQ

-80 AAGQLSMSG
+80 AAGQLSMTG

-98 QVADLD
+98 KVAELD

-111 CEVSLAMGGK
+111 CEVALTMNGK
-121 TEVIAKLTRM
+121 TQTIAKLTRM
-131 KLARTVNIYVA
+131 KLARTVNVYLA
-142 EYDAANVDFKTT
+142 QYDEANIDFKT
-154 DEGAYVYGTTPVTS
+154 DAEGAYVYGSTPVQT
-168 LDFLWHNEQYMHRIV
+168 LDFLWHNEQYMHRVV

-204 TTGEEGRTEVF
+204 TSGEAGRTEVF

-225 TAENFE
+225 AAESVE
-231 MVIND
+231 LKIND
-236 FTNESAPVEAGK
+236 FTNESAPVEVSK
-248 LKLSMP
+248 LKVNMP
-254 ACEAMCEISIS
+254 ACEAVCEVSIS
-265 PVLTF
+265 PALTF

-278 ASADSYIE
+278 ASNDTYLE
-286 TGAIATMTAPKGAEL
+286 MGAIATMTAPKGAEL

-315 PAADWITITWDE
+315 PAADWITIEWEE
-327 EWDAAADNAGV
+327 EWDAAADKAGV
-338 WSRKFFVTTTPNEGA
+338 WSRKFFVSTTPNEGA

-361 LPRTLASKISDP
+361 LPRTLASNVSDP

-387 EYEQYVVSTVK
+387 EYEQYVVSTIK

-427 ELSAGS
+427 ELAAGA
-433 WPWQGAWASIP
+433 WPWQGAWAQIP

-473 FDGSYS
+473 FDGAYS
-479 SPYDLSTCWITLEES
+479 STYDLSTCWITIEKS
-494 AAHKE
+494 ASHKE

-511 DDPANGLY
+511 DDPANGLF
-519 PNTQKGPE
+519 PNTQAGFD
-527 GELDEATIVFY
+527 GENEATIVFY
-538 DENNVAYALIY
+538 DENNEAYALIY
-549 CVLNPNYMYVPEVSG
+549 CVLDPNYMYVPEVSG
-564 EVKFTDPALAESLGA
+564 EVKFADPALAESLGA
-579 KLERVVEGDP
+579 KLEKVVAGDP
-589 DFSAENAGMG
+589 DFSGENNYMG

-610 NCSQAT
+610 MGAQA
-616 LQMPTYAEPNV
+616 LLLMPSYNQSFCYPSG
-627 FTYASWLTSEL
+627 SWLSTQQVE
-638 KDGVTMVTMS
+638 GGTQVIMT
-648 PTENKAKSHITY
+648 PEENYAKGHITF
-660 HSAGGAMVVYLY
+660 HAGNDVVVYLY
-672 CVFEKAATE
+672 CVFNYTE

>member
-1 MKKQIF
+1 MKKQII
-7 RLMTALVMMA
+7 RLMTAMVMCA
-17 AAVVSIGCE
+17 AAVLSIGCE
-26 PEPDPEPEPVTPN
+26 PEPDPEPEVTPN
-39 FPKLVEKAVKSGET
+39 FPKLVEKVVKSGET

-62 AWKVSIPSSAAQ
+62 AWKVSIPSSSAQ

-80 AAGQLSMSG
+80 AAGQLSMTG

-98 QVADLD
+98 KVAELD

-111 CEVSLAMGGK
+111 CEVALTMNGE
-121 TEVIAKLTRM
+121 TQTIAKLTRM
-131 KLARTVNIYVA
+131 KLARTVNVYLA
-142 EYDAANVDFKTT
+142 QYDEANIDFKT
-154 DEGAYVYGTTPVTS
+154 DAEGAYVYGSTPVQT
-168 LDFLWHNEQYMHRIV
+168 LDFLWHNEQYMHRVV

-204 TTGEEGRTEVF
+204 TSGEAGRTEVF

-225 TAENFE
+225 AAESVE
-231 MVIND
+231 LKIND
-236 FTNESAPVEAGK
+236 FTNESAPVEVSK
-248 LKLSMP
+248 LKVNMP
-254 ACEAMCEISIS
+254 ACEAVCEVSIS
-265 PVLTF
+265 PALTF

-278 ASADSYIE
+278 ASNDTYLE
-286 TGAIATMTAPKGAEL
+286 MGAIATMTAPKGAEL

-315 PAADWITITWDE
+315 PAADWITIEWEE
-327 EWDAAADNAGV
+327 EWDAAADKAGV
-338 WSRKFFVTTTPNEGA
+338 WSRKFFVSTTPNEGA

-361 LPRTLASKISDP
+361 LPRTLASKVSDP

-387 EYEQYVVSTVK
+387 EYEQYVVSTIK

-427 ELSAGS
+427 ELATGA
-433 WPWQGAWASIP
+433 WPWQGAWAQIP

-473 FDGSYS
+473 FDGAYS
-479 SPYDLSTCWITLEES
+479 STYDLSTCWITIEKS
-494 AAHKE
+494 ASHKE

-511 DDPANGLY
+511 DDPANGLF
-519 PNTQKGPE
+519 PNTQAGFD
-527 GELDEATIVFY
+527 GENEATIVFY
-538 DENNVAYALIY
+538 DENNEAYALIY
-549 CVLNPNYMYVPEVSG
+549 CVLDPNYMYVPEVSG
-564 EVKFTDPALAESLGA
+564 EVKFADPALAESLGA
-579 KLERVVEGDP
+579 KLEKVVEGDP
-589 DFSAENAGMG
+589 DFSAENNYMG

-610 NCSQAT
+610 MGAQA
-616 LQMPTYAEPNV
+616 LLLMPSYNQSFCYPSG
-627 FTYASWLTSEL
+627 SWLSTQQVE
-638 KDGVTMVTMS
+638 GGTQVIMT
-648 PTENKAKSHITY
+648 PEENYAKGHITF
-660 HSAGGAMVVYLY
+660 HAGNDVVVYLY
-672 CVFEKAATE
+672 CVFNYTE

>member
-1 MKKQIF
+1 MKKQII
-7 RLMTALVMMA
+7 RLMTAMVMCA
-17 AAVVSIGCE
+17 AAVLSIGCE
-26 PEPDPEPEPVTPN
+26 PEPDPEPEVTPN
-39 FPKLVEKAVKSGET
+39 FPKLVEKVVKSGET

-62 AWKVSIPSSAAQ
+62 AWKVSIPSSSAQ

-80 AAGQLSMSG
+80 AAGQLSMTG

-98 QVADLD
+98 KVAELD

-131 KLARTVNIYVA
+131 KLARTVNVYLA
-142 EYDAANVDFKTT
+142 QYDEANIDFKT
-154 DEGAYVYGTTPVTS
+154 DAEGAYVYGSTPVQT
-168 LDFLWHNEQYMHRIV
+168 LDFLWHNEQYMHRVV

-204 TTGEEGRTEVF
+204 TSGEAGRTEVF

-225 TAENFE
+225 AAESVE
-231 MVIND
+231 LKIND
-236 FTNESAPVEAGK
+236 FTNESAPVEVSK
-248 LKLSMP
+248 LKVNMP
-254 ACEAMCEISIS
+254 ACEAVCEVSIS
-265 PVLTF
+265 PALTF

-278 ASADSYIE
+278 ASNDTYLE
-286 TGAIATMTAPKGAEL
+286 MGAIATMNAPKGAEL

-315 PAADWITITWDE
+315 PAADWITIEWEE
-327 EWDAAADNAGV
+327 EWDAAADKAGV
-338 WSRKFFVTTTPNEGA
+338 WSRKFFVSTTPNEGA

-361 LPRTLASKISDP
+361 LPRTLASKVSDP

-387 EYEQYVVSTVK
+387 EYEQYVVSTIK

-427 ELSAGS
+427 ELAAGA

-473 FDGSYS
+473 FDGAYS
-479 SPYDLSTCWITLEES
+479 STYDLSTCWITIEKS
-494 AAHKE
+494 ASHKE

-511 DDPANGLY
+511 DDPANGLF
-519 PNTQKGPE
+519 PNTQAGFD
-527 GELDEATIVFY
+527 GENEATIVFY
-538 DENNVAYALIY
+538 DENNEAYALIY
-549 CVLNPNYMYVPEVSG
+549 CVLDPNYMYVPEVSG
-564 EVKFTDPALAESLGA
+564 EVKFADPALAESLGA
-579 KLERVVEGDP
+579 KLEKVVEGDP
-589 DFSAENAGMG
+589 DFSAENNYMG

-610 NCSQAT
+610 MGAQA
-616 LQMPTYAEPNV
+616 LLLMPSYNQSFCYPSG
-627 FTYASWLTSEL
+627 SWLSTQQVE
-638 KDGVTMVTMS
+638 GGTQVIMT
-648 PTENKAKSHITY
+648 PEENYAKGHITF
-660 HSAGGAMVVYLY
+660 HAGNDVVVYLY
-672 CVFEKAATE
+672 CVFNYTE

>member
-1 MKKQIF
+1 MKKQII
-7 RLMTALVMMA
+7 RLMTAMVMCA
-17 AAVVSIGCE
+17 AAVLSIGCE
-26 PEPDPEPEPVTPN
+26 PEPDPEPEVTPN
-39 FPKLVEKAVKSGET
+39 FPKLVEKVVKSGET

-62 AWKVSIPSSAAQ
+62 AWKVSIPSSSAQ

-80 AAGQLSMSG
+80 AAGQLSMTG

-98 QVADLD
+98 KVAELD

-111 CEVSLAMGGK
+111 CEVALTMNGK
-121 TEVIAKLTRM
+121 TQTIAKLTRM
-131 KLARTVNIYVA
+131 KLARTVNVYLA
-142 EYDAANVDFKTT
+142 QYDEANIDFKT
-154 DEGAYVYGTTPVTS
+154 DAEGAYVYGSTPVQT
-168 LDFLWHNEQYMHRIV
+168 LDFLWHNEQYMHRVV

-204 TTGEEGRTEVF
+204 TSGEAGRTEVF

-225 TAENFE
+225 AAESVE
-231 MVIND
+231 LKIND
-236 FTNESAPVEAGK
+236 FTNESAPVEVSK
-248 LKLSMP
+248 LKVNMP
-254 ACEAMCEISIS
+254 ACEAVCEVSIS
-265 PVLTF
+265 PALTF

-278 ASADSYIE
+278 ASNDTYLE
-286 TGAIATMTAPKGAEL
+286 MGAIATMTAPKGAEL

-315 PAADWITITWDE
+315 PAADWITIEWEE
-327 EWDAAADNAGV
+327 EWDAAADKAGV
-338 WSRKFFVTTTPNEGA
+338 WSRKFFVSTTPNEGA

-361 LPRTLASKISDP
+361 LPRTLASKVSDP

-387 EYEQYVVSTVK
+387 EYEQYVVSTIK

-427 ELSAGS
+427 ELAAGA
-433 WPWQGAWASIP
+433 WPWQGAWAQIP

-473 FDGSYS
+473 FDGAYS
-479 SPYDLSTCWITLEES
+479 STYDLSTCWITIEKS
-494 AAHKE
+494 ASHKE

-511 DDPANGLY
+511 DDPANGLF
-519 PNTQKGPE
+519 PNTQAGFD
-527 GELDEATIVFY
+527 GENEATIVFY
-538 DENNVAYALIY
+538 DENNEAYALIY
-549 CVLNPNYMYVPEVSG
+549 CVLDPTYMYVPEVSG
-564 EVKFTDPALAESLGA
+564 EVKFADPALAESLGA
-579 KLERVVEGDP
+579 KLEKVVEGDP
-589 DFSAENAGMG
+589 DFSAENNYMG

-610 NCSQAT
+610 MGAQA
-616 LQMPTYAEPNV
+616 LLLMPSYNQSFCYPSG
-627 FTYASWLTSEL
+627 SWLSTQQVE
-638 KDGVTMVTMS
+638 GGTQVIMT
-648 PTENKAKSHITY
+648 PEENYAKGHITF
-660 HSAGGAMVVYLY
+660 HAGNDVVVYLY
-672 CVFEKAATE
+672 CVFNYTE

>member
-1 MKKQIF
+1 MKKQII
-7 RLMTALVMMA
+7 RLMTAMVMCA
-17 AAVVSIGCE
+17 AAVLSIGCE
-26 PEPDPEPEPVTPN
+26 PEPDPEPEVTPN
-39 FPKLVEKAVKSGET
+39 FPKLVEKVVKSGET

-62 AWKVSIPSSAAQ
+62 AWKVSIPSSSAQ

-80 AAGQLSMSG
+80 AAGQLSMTG

-98 QVADLD
+98 KVAELD

-111 CEVSLAMGGK
+111 CEVALTMDGK
-121 TEVIAKLTRM
+121 TQTIAKLTRM
-131 KLARTVNIYVA
+131 KLARTVNVYLA
-142 EYDAANVDFKTT
+142 QYDEANIDFKT
-154 DEGAYVYGTTPVTS
+154 DAEGAYVYGSTPVQT
-168 LDFLWHNEQYMHRIV
+168 LDFLWHNEQYMHRVV

-204 TTGEEGRTEVF
+204 TSGEAGRTEVF

-225 TAENFE
+225 AAESVE
-231 MVIND
+231 LKIND
-236 FTNESAPVEAGK
+236 FTNESAPVEVSK
-248 LKLSMP
+248 LKVNMP
-254 ACEAMCEISIS
+254 ACEAVCEVSIS
-265 PVLTF
+265 PALTF

-278 ASADSYIE
+278 ASNDTYLE
-286 TGAIATMTAPKGAEL
+286 MGAIATMTAPKGAEL

-315 PAADWITITWDE
+315 PAADWITIEWEE
-327 EWDAAADNAGV
+327 EWDAAADKAGV
-338 WSRKFFVTTTPNEGA
+338 WSRKFFVSTTPNEGA

-361 LPRTLASKISDP
+361 LPRTLASKVSDP

-387 EYEQYVVSTVK
+387 EYEQYVVSTIK

-427 ELSAGS
+427 ELAAGA
-433 WPWQGAWASIP
+433 WPWQGAWAQIP

-473 FDGSYS
+473 FDGAYS
-479 SPYDLSTCWITLEES
+479 STYDLSTCWITIEKS
-494 AAHKE
+494 ASHKE

-511 DDPANGLY
+511 DDPANGLF
-519 PNTQKGPE
+519 PNTQAGFD
-527 GELDEATIVFY
+527 GENEATIVFY
-538 DENNVAYALIY
+538 DENNEAYALIY
-549 CVLNPNYMYVPEVSG
+549 CVLDPNYMYVPEVSG
-564 EVKFTDPALAESLGA
+564 EVKFADPALAESLGA
-579 KLERVVEGDP
+579 KLEKVVEGDP
-589 DFSAENAGMG
+589 DFSAENNYMG

-610 NCSQAT
+610 MGAQA
-616 LQMPTYAEPNV
+616 LLLMPSYNQSFCYPSG
-627 FTYASWLTSEL
+627 SWLSTQQVE
-638 KDGVTMVTMS
+638 GGTQVIMT
-648 PTENKAKSHITY
+648 PEENYAKGHITF
-660 HSAGGAMVVYLY
+660 HAGNDVVVYLY
-672 CVFEKAATE
+672 CVFNYTE

>member
-1 MKKQIF
+1 MKKQII
-7 RLMTALVMMA
+7 RLMTAMVMCA
-17 AAVVSIGCE
+17 AAVLSIGCE
-26 PEPDPEPEPVTPN
+26 PEPDPEPEVTPN
-39 FPKLVEKAVKSGET
+39 FPKLVEKVVKSGET

-62 AWKVSIPSSAAQ
+62 AWKVSIPSSSAQ

-80 AAGQLSMSG
+80 AAGQLSMTG

-98 QVADLD
+98 KVAELD

-131 KLARTVNIYVA
+131 KLARTVNVYLA
-142 EYDAANVDFKTT
+142 QYDEANIDFKT
-154 DEGAYVYGTTPVTS
+154 DAEGAYVYGSTPVQT
-168 LDFLWHNEQYMHRIV
+168 LDFLWHNEQYMHRVV

-204 TTGEEGRTEVF
+204 TSGEAGRTEVF

-225 TAENFE
+225 AAESVE
-231 MVIND
+231 LKIND
-236 FTNESAPVEAGK
+236 FTNESAPVEVSK
-248 LKLSMP
+248 LKVNMP
-254 ACEAMCEISIS
+254 ACEAVCEVSIS
-265 PVLTF
+265 PALTF

-278 ASADSYIE
+278 ASNDTYLE
-286 TGAIATMTAPKGAEL
+286 MGAIATMTAPKGAEL

-315 PAADWITITWDE
+315 PAADWITIEWEE
-327 EWDAAADNAGV
+327 EWDAAADKAGV
-338 WSRKFFVTTTPNEGA
+338 WSRKFFVSTTPNEGA

-361 LPRTLASKISDP
+361 LPRTLASKVSDP

-387 EYEQYVVSTVK
+387 EYEQYVVSTIK

-427 ELSAGS
+427 ELAAGA
-433 WPWQGAWASIP
+433 WPWQNAWAQIP

-473 FDGSYS
+473 FDGAYS
-479 SPYDLSTCWITLEES
+479 STYDLSTCWITIEKS
-494 AAHKE
+494 ASHKE

-511 DDPANGLY
+511 DDAENGLY
-519 PNTQKGPE
+519 PNTQAGFD
-527 GELDEATIVFY
+527 GENEATIVFY
-538 DENNVAYALIY
+538 DENNEAYALIY
-549 CVLNPNYMYVPEVSG
+549 CVLDPNYMYVPEVSG
-564 EVKFTDPALAESLGA
+564 EVKFADPALAASLGA
-579 KLERVVEGDP
+579 KLEKVVEGDP
-589 DFSAENAGMG
+589 DFSAENNYMG

-610 NCSQAT
+610 MGAQA
-616 LQMPTYAEPNV
+616 LLLMPSYNQSFCYPSG
-627 FTYASWLTSEL
+627 SWLSTQQVE
-638 KDGVTMVTMS
+638 GGTQVIMT
-648 PTENKAKSHITY
+648 PEENYAKGHITF
-660 HSAGGAMVVYLY
+660 HAGNDVVVYLY
-672 CVFEKAATE
+672 CVFNYTE

>member
-7 RLMTALVMMA
+7 RLMTAMVMFA

-26 PEPDPEPEPVTPN
+26 PEPEPEPEVTPN
-39 FPKLVEKAVKSGET
+39 FPKLVEKVVKSGET

-80 AAGQLSMSG
+80 AAGQLSMTG

-98 QVADLD
+98 KVAELD

-111 CEVSLAMGGK
+111 CEVSLTMDGK
-121 TEVIAKLTRM
+121 TQTIAKLTRM
-131 KLARTVNIYVA
+131 KLARTVNVYVA
-142 EYDAANVDFKTT
+142 EYDEAAIDFKSNG
-154 DEGAYVYGTTPVTS
+154 EGGYVYGSTPVST

-198 WLDPSV
+198 WINPSV
-204 TTGEEGRTEVF
+204 TSGEAGRTEVF

-225 TAENFE
+225 TAESVE
-231 MVIND
+231 LVIND
-236 FTNESAPVEAGK
+236 FTNESAPVEAAK
-248 LKLSMP
+248 LKVNMP
-254 ACEAMCEISIS
+254 ACEAVCEVAIS

-270 NAEGHYFN
+270 NAEGHYYN
-278 ASADSYIE
+278 ASNDTYLE
-286 TGAIATMTAPKGAEL
+286 MGAIATMTAPKGATL
-301 YKIVKNNGY
+301 YKVAKANGY

-315 PAADWITITWDE
+315 PAVDWITIEWEE
-327 EWDAAADNAGV
+327 EWDAAADKAGV
-338 WSRKFFVTTTPNEGA
+338 WSRKFFVKTTLNEGA

-361 LPRTLASKISDP
+361 LPRTVASKVSDP

-387 EYEQYVVSTVK
+387 EYEQYVVSTIK
-398 QEAPAEAENKGV
+398 QEAPAEAEDKGV

-416 ETMHAFTADFA
+416 ETMHAFTADFTELA
-427 ELSAGS
+427 EGA
-433 WPWQGAWASIP
+433 WPWQGAWVSIP

-473 FDGSYS
+473 FDGSYAQ
-479 SPYDLSTCWITLEES
+479 PYDLSTCWITIEES
-494 AAHKE
+494 AEYKE

-519 PNTQKGPE
+519 PNTQAGWD
-527 GELDEATIVFY
+527 GENEATIVFY
-538 DENNVAYALIY
+538 DENDVAYALIY
-549 CVLNPNYMYVPEVSG
+549 CVMDPNYMYVPEVSG
-564 EVKFTDPALAESLGA
+564 EVKFADPAAAEMYGA
-579 KLERVVEGDP
+579 KLEKIVEGDP
-589 DFSAENAGMG
+589 DFSAENNYMG

-610 NCSQAT
+610 MGAQA
-616 LQMPTYAEPNV
+616 LLLMPSYNQSFCYPSG
-627 FTYASWLTSEL
+627 SWLSTQQVE
-638 KDGVTMVTMS
+638 GGTQVIMT
-648 PTENKAKSHITY
+648 PEENYAKGHITF
-660 HSAGGAMVVYLY
+660 HAGNDVVVYLY
-672 CVFEKAATE
+672 CVFNYTE

>member
-17 AAVVSIGCE
+17 AAVLSIGCE
-26 PEPDPEPEPVTPN
+26 PEPDPEPVTPN
-39 FPKLVEKAVKSGET
+39 FPKLVEKVVKSGET

-104 EFDTDRV
+104 EFDTDRL
-111 CEVSLAMGGK
+111 CEVSLSMGGK

-142 EYDAANVDFKTT
+142 EYDAANIDFKTT
-154 DEGAYVYGTTPVTS
+154 DDGAYVYGTTPVTS

-204 TTGEEGRTEVF
+204 TTGDEGRTEVF

-225 TAENFE
+225 AAESVE
-231 MVIND
+231 LVIND

-254 ACEAMCEISIS
+254 ACEAMCEVSIS

-270 NAEGHYFN
+270 NAEGNYLN
-278 ASADSYIE
+278 ASTGDYME
-286 TGAIATMTAPKGAEL
+286 MGAIATMTAPKGATL
-301 YKIVKNNGY
+301 YKVAKANGY

-315 PAADWITITWDE
+315 PASDWINIEWEE
-327 EWDAAADNAGV
+327 EWDAAADKAGV
-338 WSRKFFVTTTPNEGA
+338 WSRKFFVTTAQNEGEA
-353 EREGMLVA
+353 REGMLVA

-427 ELSAGS
+427 ELKSNA

-459 LIFSKPFSRYEIYG
+459 LIISKPFSRYEIYG
-473 FDGSYS
+473 FDGAYS
-479 SPYDLSTCWITLEES
+479 SPYDPSTCWITLEES
-494 AAHKE
+494 AEHKN

-511 DDPANGLY
+511 NDPENGLY
-519 PNTQKGPE
+519 PNTQAGSD
-527 GELDEATIVFY
+527 GENEATIVFY
-538 DENNVAYALIY
+538 DENNEAFALIY
-549 CVLNPNYMYVPEVSG
+549 CILDPNYMYIPEVSG
-564 EVKFTDPALAESLGA
+564 EIKFADPAAAESYGA
-579 KLERVVEGDP
+579 KLEKIVVGDP
-589 DFSAENAGMG
+589 DFSAEDAGMG

-610 NCSQAT
+610 MSAMAT
-616 LQMPTYAEPNV
+616 LQMPQYSQAICYPE
-627 FTYASWLTSEL
+627 SWLSTQNV
-638 KDGVTMVTMS
+638 DGLTQVMMT
-648 PTENKAKSHITY
+648 PEEDQAKGHILY
-660 HSAGGAMVVYLY
+660 YNSSWAVVVRLV
-672 CVFEKAATE
+672 CVFNYTE

>member
-1 MKKQIF
+1 MKKQII
-7 RLMTALVMMA
+7 RLMTAMVMCA
-17 AAVVSIGCE
+17 AAVLSIGCE
-26 PEPDPEPEPVTPN
+26 PEPDPEPEVTPN
-39 FPKLVEKAVKSGET
+39 FPKLVEKVVKSGET

-62 AWKVSIPSSAAQ
+62 AWKVSIPSSSAQ

-80 AAGQLSMSG
+80 AAGQLSMTG

-98 QVADLD
+98 KVAELD

-111 CEVSLAMGGK
+111 CEVALTMNGK
-121 TEVIAKLTRM
+121 TQTIAKLTRM
-131 KLARTVNIYVA
+131 KLARTVNVYLA
-142 EYDAANVDFKTT
+142 QYDEANIDFKT
-154 DEGAYVYGTTPVTS
+154 DAEGAYVYGSTPVQT
-168 LDFLWHNEQYMHRIV
+168 LDFLWHNEQYMHRVV

-204 TTGEEGRTEVF
+204 TSGEAGRTEVF

-225 TAENFE
+225 AAESVE
-231 MVIND
+231 LKIND
-236 FTNESAPVEAGK
+236 FTNESAPVEVSK
-248 LKLSMP
+248 LKVNMP
-254 ACEAMCEISIS
+254 ACEAVCEVSIS
-265 PVLTF
+265 PALTF

-278 ASADSYIE
+278 ASNDTYLE
-286 TGAIATMTAPKGAEL
+286 MGAIATMTAPKGAEL

-315 PAADWITITWDE
+315 PAADWITIEWEE
-327 EWDAAADNAGV
+327 EWDAAADKAGV
-338 WSRKFFVTTTPNEGA
+338 WSRKFFVSTTPNEGA

-361 LPRTLASKISDP
+361 LPRTLASKVSDP

-387 EYEQYVVSTVK
+387 EYEQYVVSTIK

-427 ELSAGS
+427 ELAAGA
-433 WPWQGAWASIP
+433 WPWQGAWAQIP

-473 FDGSYS
+473 FDGAYS
-479 SPYDLSTCWITLEES
+479 STYDLSTCWITIEKS
-494 AAHKE
+494 ASHKE

-511 DDPANGLY
+511 DDPANGLF
-519 PNTQKGPE
+519 PNTQAGFD
-527 GELDEATIVFY
+527 GENEATIVFY

-549 CVLNPNYMYVPEVSG
+549 CVLDPNYMYVPEVSG
-564 EVKFTDPALAESLGA
+564 EVKFADPALAESLGA
-579 KLERVVEGDP
+579 KLEKVVAGDP
-589 DFSAENAGMG
+589 DFSGENNYMG

-610 NCSQAT
+610 MGAQA
-616 LQMPTYAEPNV
+616 LLLMPSYNQSFCYPSG
-627 FTYASWLTSEL
+627 SWLSTQQVE
-638 KDGVTMVTMS
+638 GGTQVIMT
-648 PTENKAKSHITY
+648 PEENYAKGHITF
-660 HSAGGAMVVYLY
+660 HAGNDVVVYLY
-672 CVFEKAATE
+672 CVFNYTE

>member
-1 MKKQIF
+1 MKKQII
-7 RLMTALVMMA
+7 RLMTAMVMCA
-17 AAVVSIGCE
+17 AAVLSIGCE
-26 PEPDPEPEPVTPN
+26 PEPDPEPEVTPN
-39 FPKLVEKAVKSGET
+39 FPKLVEKVVKSGET

-62 AWKVSIPSSAAQ
+62 AWKVSIPSSSAQ

-80 AAGQLSMSG
+80 AAGQLSMTG

-98 QVADLD
+98 KVADQD

-111 CEVSLAMGGK
+111 CEVALTMNGK
-121 TEVIAKLTRM
+121 TQTIAKLTRM
-131 KLARTVNIYVA
+131 KLARTVNVYLA
-142 EYDAANVDFKTT
+142 QYDEANIDFKT
-154 DEGAYVYGTTPVTS
+154 DAEGAYVYGSTPVQTF
-168 LDFLWHNEQYMHRIV
+168 DFLWHNEQYMHRIV

-204 TTGEEGRTEVF
+204 TSGEAGRTEVF

-225 TAENFE
+225 AAESVE
-231 MVIND
+231 LKIND
-236 FTNESAPVEAGK
+236 FTNESAPVEVSK
-248 LKLSMP
+248 LKVNMP
-254 ACEAMCEISIS
+254 ACEAVCEVSIS
-265 PVLTF
+265 PALTF

-278 ASADSYIE
+278 ASNDTYLE
-286 TGAIATMTAPKGAEL
+286 MGAIATMTAPKGAEL

-315 PAADWITITWDE
+315 PAADWITIEWEE
-327 EWDAAADNAGV
+327 EWDAAADKAGV
-338 WSRKFFVTTTPNEGA
+338 WSRKFFVSTTPNEGA

-361 LPRTLASKISDP
+361 LPRTLASKVSDP

-387 EYEQYVVSTVK
+387 EYEQYVVSTIK

-427 ELSAGS
+427 ELAAGA
-433 WPWQGAWASIP
+433 WPWQNAWAQIP

-473 FDGSYS
+473 FDGAYS
-479 SPYDLSTCWITLEES
+479 STYDLSTCWITIEKS
-494 AAHKE
+494 ASHKE

-511 DDPANGLY
+511 DDPANGLF
-519 PNTQKGPE
+519 PNTQAGFD
-527 GELDEATIVFY
+527 GENEATIVFY
-538 DENNVAYALIY
+538 DENNEAYALIY
-549 CVLNPNYMYVPEVSG
+549 CVLDPNYMYVPEVSG
-564 EVKFTDPALAESLGA
+564 EVKFADPALAESLGA
-579 KLERVVEGDP
+579 KLEKVVEGDP
-589 DFSAENAGMG
+589 DFSGENNYMG

-610 NCSQAT
+610 MGAQA
-616 LQMPTYAEPNV
+616 LLLMPSYNQSFCYPSG
-627 FTYASWLTSEL
+627 SWLSTQQVE
-638 KDGVTMVTMS
+638 GGTQVIMT
-648 PTENKAKSHITY
+648 PEENYAKGHITF
-660 HSAGGAMVVYLY
+660 HAGNDVVVYLY
-672 CVFEKAATE
+672 CVFNYTE

>member
-1 MKKQIF
+1 MKKQII
-7 RLMTALVMMA
+7 RLMTAMVMCA
-17 AAVVSIGCE
+17 AAVLSIGCE
-26 PEPDPEPEPVTPN
+26 PEPDPEPEVTPN
-39 FPKLVEKAVKSGET
+39 FPKLVEKVVKSGET

-62 AWKVSIPSSAAQ
+62 AWKVSIPSSSAQ

-80 AAGQLSMSG
+80 AAGQLSMTG

-98 QVADLD
+98 KVAELD

-111 CEVSLAMGGK
+111 CEVALTMNGK
-121 TEVIAKLTRM
+121 TQTIAKLTRM
-131 KLARTVNIYVA
+131 KLARTVNVYLA
-142 EYDAANVDFKTT
+142 QYDEANIDFKT
-154 DEGAYVYGTTPVTS
+154 DAEGAYVYGSTPVQT
-168 LDFLWHNEQYMHRIV
+168 LDFLWHNEQYMHRVV

-204 TTGEEGRTEVF
+204 TSGEAGRTEVF

-225 TAENFE
+225 AAESVE
-231 MVIND
+231 LKIND
-236 FTNESAPVEAGK
+236 FTNESAPVEVSK
-248 LKLSMP
+248 LKVNMP
-254 ACEAMCEISIS
+254 ACEAVCEVSIS
-265 PVLTF
+265 PALTF

-278 ASADSYIE
+278 PSNDTYLE
-286 TGAIATMTAPKGAEL
+286 MGAIATMTAPKGAEL
-301 YKIVKNNGY
+301 YKIAKNNGY

-315 PAADWITITWDE
+315 PAADWITIEWEE
-327 EWDAAADNAGV
+327 EWDAAADKAGV
-338 WSRKFFVTTTPNEGA
+338 WSRKFFVSTTPNEGA

-361 LPRTLASKISDP
+361 LPRTLASKVSDP

-387 EYEQYVVSTVK
+387 EYEQYVVSTIK

-427 ELSAGS
+427 ELAAGA
-433 WPWQGAWASIP
+433 WPWQGAWAQIP

-473 FDGSYS
+473 FDGAYS
-479 SPYDLSTCWITLEES
+479 STYDLSTCWITIEKS
-494 AAHKE
+494 ASHKE

-511 DDPANGLY
+511 DDPANGLF
-519 PNTQKGPE
+519 PNTQAGFD
-527 GELDEATIVFY
+527 GENEATIVFY
-538 DENNVAYALIY
+538 DENNEAYALIY
-549 CVLNPNYMYVPEVSG
+549 CVLDPNYMYVPEVSG
-564 EVKFTDPALAESLGA
+564 EVKFADPALAESLGA
-579 KLERVVEGDP
+579 KLEKVVEGDP
-589 DFSAENAGMG
+589 DFSAENNYMG

-610 NCSQAT
+610 MGAQA
-616 LQMPTYAEPNV
+616 LLLMPSYNQSFCYPSG
-627 FTYASWLTSEL
+627 SWLSTQQVE
-638 KDGVTMVTMS
+638 GGTQVIMT
-648 PTENKAKSHITY
+648 PEENYAKGHITF
-660 HSAGGAMVVYLY
+660 HAGNDVVVYLY
-672 CVFEKAATE
+672 CVFNYTE

>member
-1 MKKQIF
+1 MKKQII
-7 RLMTALVMMA
+7 RLMTAMVMCA
-17 AAVVSIGCE
+17 AAVLSIGCE
-26 PEPDPEPEPVTPN
+26 PEPDPEPEVTPN
-39 FPKLVEKAVKSGET
+39 FPKLVEKVVKSGET

-62 AWKVSIPSSAAQ
+62 AWKVSIPSSSAQ

-80 AAGQLSMSG
+80 AAGQLSMTG

-98 QVADLD
+98 KVAELD

-111 CEVSLAMGGK
+111 CEVALTMDGK
-121 TEVIAKLTRM
+121 TQTIAKLTRM
-131 KLARTVNIYVA
+131 KLARTVNVYLA
-142 EYDAANVDFKTT
+142 QYDEANIDFKT
-154 DEGAYVYGTTPVTS
+154 DAEGAYVYGSTPVQT
-168 LDFLWHNEQYMHRIV
+168 LDFLWHNEQYMHRVV

-204 TTGEEGRTEVF
+204 TSGEAGRTEVF

-225 TAENFE
+225 AAESVE
-231 MVIND
+231 LKIND
-236 FTNESAPVEAGK
+236 FTNESAPVEVSK
-248 LKLSMP
+248 LKVNMP
-254 ACEAMCEISIS
+254 ACEAVCEVSIS
-265 PVLTF
+265 PALTF

-278 ASADSYIE
+278 ASNDTYLE
-286 TGAIATMTAPKGAEL
+286 MGAIATMNAPKGAEL

-315 PAADWITITWDE
+315 PAADWITIEWEE
-327 EWDAAADNAGV
+327 EWDAAADKAGV
-338 WSRKFFVTTTPNEGA
+338 WSRKFFVSTTPNEGA

-361 LPRTLASKISDP
+361 LPRTLASKVSDP

-387 EYEQYVVSTVK
+387 EYEQYVVSTIK

-427 ELSAGS
+427 ELAAGA
-433 WPWQGAWASIP
+433 WPWQNAWAQIP

-473 FDGSYS
+473 FDGAYS
-479 SPYDLSTCWITLEES
+479 STYDLSTCWITIEKS
-494 AAHKE
+494 ASHKE

-504 KVRMRLG
+504 KIRMRLG
-511 DDPANGLY
+511 DDPANGLF
-519 PNTQKGPE
+519 PNTQAGFD
-527 GELDEATIVFY
+527 GENEATIVFY

-549 CVLNPNYMYVPEVSG
+549 CVLDPNYMYVPEVSG
-564 EVKFTDPALAESLGA
+564 EVKFADPALAESLGA
-579 KLERVVEGDP
+579 KLEKVVEGDP
-589 DFSAENAGMG
+589 DFSAENNYMG

-610 NCSQAT
+610 MGAQA
-616 LQMPTYAEPNV
+616 LLLMPSYNQSFCYPSG
-627 FTYASWLTSEL
+627 SWLSTQQVE
-638 KDGVTMVTMS
+638 GGTQVIMT
-648 PTENKAKSHITY
+648 PEENYAKGHITF
-660 HSAGGAMVVYLY
+660 HAGNDVVVYLY
-672 CVFEKAATE
+672 CVFNYTE

>member
-7 RLMTALVMMA
+7 RLMTALVMIA

-26 PEPDPEPEPVTPN
+26 PEPDPEPVTPN
-39 FPKLVEKAVKSGET
+39 FPKLVEKVVKSGET

-98 QVADLD
+98 KVAELD
-104 EFDTDRV
+104 EFDTDRL
-111 CEVSLAMGGK
+111 CEVSLSMGGK
-121 TEVIAKLTRM
+121 SEVIAKLTRM

-225 TAENFE
+225 AAENFE

-254 ACEAMCEISIS
+254 ACEAMCEVAIS

-270 NAEGHYFN
+270 NAEGNYLN
-278 ASADSYIE
+278 ASTGDYME
-286 TGAIATMTAPKGAEL
+286 MGAIATMTAPKGATL
-301 YKIVKNNGY
+301 YKVAKANGY

-315 PAADWITITWDE
+315 PASDWINIEWEE
-327 EWDAAADNAGV
+327 EWDAAADKAGV
-338 WSRKFFVTTTPNEGA
+338 WSRKFFVTTAQNEGEA
-353 EREGMLVA
+353 REGMLVA

-387 EYEQYVVSTVK
+387 EYEQYAVSTIK
-398 QEAPAEAENKGV
+398 QEAPAEAVNKGV

-427 ELSAGS
+427 ELKSNA

-459 LIFSKPFSRYEIYG
+459 LIISKPFSRYEIYG
-473 FDGSYS
+473 FDGAYS

-494 AAHKE
+494 AEHKG
-499 LTNGY
+499 LRNGY

-511 DDPANGLY
+511 DDPENDLY
-519 PNTQKGPE
+519 TNKQAGPD
-527 GELDEATIVFY
+527 GENEATIVFY
-538 DENNVAYALIY
+538 DENNAPFALIY
-549 CVLNPNYMYVPEVSG
+549 CVMDPNYMYIPEVSG
-564 EVKFTDPALAESLGA
+564 EVKFTDPAAAETYGA
-579 KLERVVEGDP
+579 KLEKIVMGDP
-589 DFSAENAGMG
+589 DFSAEDAGMG

-610 NCSQAT
+610 MGAMAT
-616 LQMPTYAEPNV
+616 LQMPQYSQALCYPSE
-627 FTYASWLTSEL
+627 SWLSTQMV
-638 KDGVTMVTMS
+638 DGCTQVMMN
-648 PTENKAKSHITY
+648 PEGNQEKGHILYYNQTR
-660 HSAGGAMVVYLY
+660 AVVVRLV
-672 CVFEKAATE
+672 CVFNYTE

>member
-1 MKKQIF
+1 MKKQII
-7 RLMTALVMMA
+7 RLMTAMVMCA
-17 AAVVSIGCE
+17 AAVLSIGCE
-26 PEPDPEPEPVTPN
+26 PEPEPEPEVTPN
-39 FPKLVEKAVKSGET
+39 FPKLVEKVVKSGET

-62 AWKVSIPSSAAQ
+62 AWKVSIPSSSAQ

-80 AAGQLSMSG
+80 AAGQLSMTG

-98 QVADLD
+98 KVAELD

-111 CEVSLAMGGK
+111 CEVALTMNGK
-121 TEVIAKLTRM
+121 TQTIAKLTRM
-131 KLARTVNIYVA
+131 KLARTVNVYLA
-142 EYDAANVDFKTT
+142 QYDEANIDFKT
-154 DEGAYVYGTTPVTS
+154 DAEGAYVYGSTPVQT
-168 LDFLWHNEQYMHRIV
+168 LDFLWHNEQYMHRVV

-204 TTGEEGRTEVF
+204 TSGEAGRTEVF

-225 TAENFE
+225 AAESVE
-231 MVIND
+231 LKIND
-236 FTNESAPVEAGK
+236 FTNESAPVEVSK
-248 LKLSMP
+248 LKVNMP
-254 ACEAMCEISIS
+254 ACEAVCEVSIS
-265 PVLTF
+265 PALTF

-278 ASADSYIE
+278 ASNDTYLE
-286 TGAIATMTAPKGAEL
+286 MGAIATMNAPKGAEL

-315 PAADWITITWDE
+315 PAADWITIEWEE
-327 EWDAAADNAGV
+327 EWDAAADKAGV
-338 WSRKFFVTTTPNEGA
+338 WSRKFFVSTTPNEGA
-353 EREGMLVA
+353 VREGMLVA
-361 LPRTLASKISDP
+361 LPRTLASKVSDP

-387 EYEQYVVSTVK
+387 EYEQYVVSSIK

-427 ELSAGS
+427 ELAAGA
-433 WPWQGAWASIP
+433 WPWQNAWAQIP

-473 FDGSYS
+473 FDGAYS
-479 SPYDLSTCWITLEES
+479 STYDLSTCWITIEKS
-494 AAHKE
+494 ASHKE

-519 PNTQKGPE
+519 PNTQAGFD
-527 GELDEATIVFY
+527 GENEATIVFY
-538 DENNVAYALIY
+538 DENDEAYALIY
-549 CVLNPNYMYVPEVSG
+549 CVLDPNYMYVPEVSG
-564 EVKFTDPALAESLGA
+564 EVKFADPALAESLGA
-579 KLERVVEGDP
+579 KLEKVVEGDP
-589 DFSAENAGMG
+589 DFSAENNYMG

-610 NCSQAT
+610 MGAQA
-616 LQMPTYAEPNV
+616 LLLMPSYNQSFCYPSG
-627 FTYASWLTSEL
+627 SWLSTQQVE
-638 KDGVTMVTMS
+638 GGTQVIMT
-648 PTENKAKSHITY
+648 PEENYAKGHITF
-660 HSAGGAMVVYLY
+660 HAGNDVVVYLY
-672 CVFEKAATE
+672 CVFNYTE

>member
-142 EYDAANVDFKTT
+142 EYDAANVDFKTN

-473 FDGSYS
+473 FDGAS
-479 SPYDLSTCWITLEES
+479 SSTYDLSTCWITIEES
-494 AAHKE
+494 AEHKG

-511 DDPANGLY
+511 DDPANGLF
-519 PNTQKGPE
+519 PNTQAGWD
-527 GELDEATIVFY
+527 GENEATIVFY
-538 DENNVAYALIY
+538 DENDAPYALIY
-549 CVLNPNYMYVPEVSG
+549 CVLDPNYMYVPEVSG
-564 EVKFTDPALAESLGA
+564 EVKFADPDAAVTYGA
-579 KLERVVEGDP
+579 KLEKLVEGDP
-589 DFSAENAGMG
+589 DFSAEDAGMG

-610 NCSQAT
+610 MGAMAT
-616 LQMPTYAEPNV
+616 LQMPSYHQALCYPSE
-627 FTYASWLTSEL
+627 SWLSTQTVEGGTQVMMNPEG
-638 KDGVTMVTMS
+638 DQ
-648 PTENKAKSHITY
+648 AKGHI
-660 HSAGGAMVVYLY
+660 LY
-672 CVFEKAATE
+672 YDQSWAVLVRLVCVFNYTE

>member
-7 RLMTALVMMA
+7 RLMTAMVMFA

-26 PEPDPEPEPVTPN
+26 PEPEPEPEVTPN
-39 FPKLVEKAVKSGET
+39 FPKLVEKVVKSGET

-80 AAGQLSMSG
+80 AAGQLSMTG

-98 QVADLD
+98 KVAELD

-111 CEVSLAMGGK
+111 CEVSLTMDGK
-121 TEVIAKLTRM
+121 TQTIAKLTRM
-131 KLARTVNIYVA
+131 KLARTVNVYVA
-142 EYDAANVDFKTT
+142 EYDEAEIDFKSNG
-154 DEGAYVYGTTPVTS
+154 EGGYVYGSTPVST

-204 TTGEEGRTEVF
+204 TSGEAGRTEVF

-225 TAENFE
+225 AAESVE
-231 MVIND
+231 LAIND
-236 FTNESAPVEAGK
+236 FTNESAPVEAAK
-248 LKLSMP
+248 LKVNMP
-254 ACEAMCEISIS
+254 ACEAVCKVAIS

-270 NAEGHYFN
+270 NAEGHYYN
-278 ASADSYIE
+278 ASNDTYLE
-286 TGAIATMTAPKGAEL
+286 MGAIATMTAPKGATL
-301 YKIVKNNGY
+301 YKVAKANGY

-315 PAADWITITWDE
+315 PAVDWITIEWEE
-327 EWDAAADNAGV
+327 EWDAAADKAGV
-338 WSRKFFVTTTPNEGA
+338 WLRKFFVKTTLNEGA

-361 LPRTLASKISDP
+361 LPRTVASKVSDP

-387 EYEQYVVSTVK
+387 EYEQYVVSTIK
-398 QEAPAEAENKGV
+398 QEAPAVAEDKGV

-427 ELSAGS
+427 ELAEGA
-433 WPWQGAWASIP
+433 WPWQNSWASIP

-473 FDGSYS
+473 FDGSYAQ
-479 SPYDLSTCWITLEES
+479 PYDLSTCWITIEES
-494 AAHKE
+494 AEYKE

-519 PNTQKGPE
+519 PNTQAGWD
-527 GELDEATIVFY
+527 GENEATIVFY
-538 DENNVAYALIY
+538 DENDVAYALIY
-549 CVLNPNYMYVPEVSG
+549 CVMDPNYMYVPEVSG
-564 EVKFTDPALAESLGA
+564 EVKFADPAAAEMYGA
-579 KLERVVEGDP
+579 KLEKVVEGDP
-589 DFSAENAGMG
+589 DFSAENNYMG
-599 VLQYRLTHTSA
+599 ILQYRLTHTSA
-610 NCSQAT
+610 MGAQA
-616 LQMPTYAEPNV
+616 LLLMPSYNLSFCYPSG
-627 FTYASWLTSEL
+627 SWLSTQQVE
-638 KDGVTMVTMS
+638 GGTQVIMT
-648 PTENKAKSHITY
+648 PEENYAKGHITF
-660 HSAGGAMVVYLY
+660 HAGNDVVVYLY
-672 CVFEKAATE
+672 CVFNYTE

>member
-1 MKKQIF
+1 MKKQII
-7 RLMTALVMMA
+7 RLMTAMVMCA
-17 AAVVSIGCE
+17 AAVLSIGCE
-26 PEPDPEPEPVTPN
+26 PEPDPEPEVTPN
-39 FPKLVEKAVKSGET
+39 FPKLVEKVVKSGET

-62 AWKVSIPSSAAQ
+62 AWKVSIPSSSAQ

-80 AAGQLSMSG
+80 AAGQLSMTG

-98 QVADLD
+98 KVADQD

-111 CEVSLAMGGK
+111 CEVSLTMDGK
-121 TEVIAKLTRM
+121 TQTIAKLTRM
-131 KLARTVNIYVA
+131 KLARTVNVYLA
-142 EYDAANVDFKTT
+142 QYDEANIDFKT
-154 DEGAYVYGTTPVTS
+154 DAEGAYVYGSTPVQT
-168 LDFLWHNEQYMHRIV
+168 LDFLWHNEQYMHRVV

-204 TTGEEGRTEVF
+204 TSGEVGRTEVF

-225 TAENFE
+225 AAESVE
-231 MVIND
+231 LKIND
-236 FTNESAPVEAGK
+236 FTNESAPVEVSK
-248 LKLSMP
+248 LKVNMP
-254 ACEAMCEISIS
+254 ACEAVCEVSIS
-265 PVLTF
+265 PALTF

-278 ASADSYIE
+278 ASNDTYLE
-286 TGAIATMTAPKGAEL
+286 MGAIATMTAPKGAEL

-315 PAADWITITWDE
+315 PAADWITIEWEE
-327 EWDAAADNAGV
+327 EWDAAADKAGV
-338 WSRKFFVTTTPNEGA
+338 WSRKFFVSTTPNEGA

-361 LPRTLASKISDP
+361 LPRTLASKVSDP

-387 EYEQYVVSTVK
+387 EYEQYVVSTIK

-427 ELSAGS
+427 ELATGA
-433 WPWQGAWASIP
+433 WPWQGAWAQIP

-473 FDGSYS
+473 FDGAS
-479 SPYDLSTCWITLEES
+479 SSTYDLSTCWITIEKS
-494 AAHKE
+494 ASHKE

-511 DDPANGLY
+511 DDPANGLF
-519 PNTQKGPE
+519 PNTQAGFD
-527 GELDEATIVFY
+527 GENEATIVFY
-538 DENNVAYALIY
+538 DENNEAYALIY
-549 CVLNPNYMYVPEVSG
+549 CVLDPNYMYVPEVSG
-564 EVKFTDPALAESLGA
+564 EVKFADPALAESLGA
-579 KLERVVEGDP
+579 KLEKVVEGDP
-589 DFSAENAGMG
+589 DFSAENNYMG

-610 NCSQAT
+610 MGAQA
-616 LQMPTYAEPNV
+616 LLLMPSYNQSFCYPSG
-627 FTYASWLTSEL
+627 SWLSTQQVE
-638 KDGVTMVTMS
+638 GGTQVIMT
-648 PTENKAKSHITY
+648 PEENYAKGHITF
-660 HSAGGAMVVYLY
+660 HAGNDVVVYLY
-672 CVFEKAATE
+672 CVFNYTE

>member
-1 MKKQIF
+1 MKKQII
-7 RLMTALVMMA
+7 RLMTAMVMCA
-17 AAVVSIGCE
+17 AAVLSIGCE
-26 PEPDPEPEPVTPN
+26 PEPDPEPEVTPN
-39 FPKLVEKAVKSGET
+39 FPKLVEKVVKSGET

-62 AWKVSIPSSAAQ
+62 AWKVSIPSSSAQ

-80 AAGQLSMSG
+80 AAGQLSMTG

-98 QVADLD
+98 KVAELD

-111 CEVSLAMGGK
+111 CEVALTMNGK
-121 TEVIAKLTRM
+121 TQTIAKLTRM
-131 KLARTVNIYVA
+131 KLARTVNVYLA
-142 EYDAANVDFKTT
+142 QYDEANIDFKT
-154 DEGAYVYGTTPVTS
+154 DAEGAYVYGSTPVQT
-168 LDFLWHNEQYMHRIV
+168 LDFLWHNEQYMHRVV

-204 TTGEEGRTEVF
+204 TSGEAGRTEVF

-225 TAENFE
+225 AAESVE
-231 MVIND
+231 LKIND
-236 FTNESAPVEAGK
+236 FTNESAPVEVSK
-248 LKLSMP
+248 LKVNMP
-254 ACEAMCEISIS
+254 ACEAVCEVSIS
-265 PVLTF
+265 PALTF

-278 ASADSYIE
+278 ASNDTYLE
-286 TGAIATMTAPKGAEL
+286 MGAIATMTAPKGAEL
-301 YKIVKNNGY
+301 YKIAKNNGY

-315 PAADWITITWDE
+315 PAADWITIEWEE
-327 EWDAAADNAGV
+327 EWDAAADKAGV
-338 WSRKFFVTTTPNEGA
+338 WSRKFFVSTTPNEGA

-361 LPRTLASKISDP
+361 LPRTLASNVSDP

-387 EYEQYVVSTVK
+387 EYEQYVVSTIK

-427 ELSAGS
+427 ELAAGA
-433 WPWQGAWASIP
+433 WPWQNAWAQIP

-473 FDGSYS
+473 FDGAYS
-479 SPYDLSTCWITLEES
+479 STYDLSTCWITIEKS
-494 AAHKE
+494 ASHKE

-511 DDPANGLY
+511 DDPANGLF
-519 PNTQKGPE
+519 PNTQAGFD
-527 GELDEATIVFY
+527 GENEATIVFY
-538 DENNVAYALIY
+538 DENNEAYALIY
-549 CVLNPNYMYVPEVSG
+549 CVLDPNYMYVPEVSG
-564 EVKFTDPALAESLGA
+564 EVKFADPALAESLGA
-579 KLERVVEGDP
+579 KLEKVVEGDP
-589 DFSAENAGMG
+589 DFSAENNYMG

-610 NCSQAT
+610 MGAQA
-616 LQMPTYAEPNV
+616 LLLMPSYNQSFCYPSG
-627 FTYASWLTSEL
+627 SWLSTQQVE
-638 KDGVTMVTMS
+638 GGTQVIMT
-648 PTENKAKSHITY
+648 PEENYAKGHITF
-660 HSAGGAMVVYLY
+660 HAGNDVVVYLY
-672 CVFEKAATE
+672 CVFNYTE